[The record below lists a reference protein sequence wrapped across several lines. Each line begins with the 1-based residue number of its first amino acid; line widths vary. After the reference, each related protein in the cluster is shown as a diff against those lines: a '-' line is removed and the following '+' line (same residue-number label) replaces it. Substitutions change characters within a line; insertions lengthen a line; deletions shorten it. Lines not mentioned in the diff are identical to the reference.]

1 MYYNAICIFYFYRT
15 QRAHST
21 HYTGVEMNKL
31 NLKKLLTLLVC
42 LTLIVSVV
50 LLAACNKNDDNKGST
65 EDNTSASPSFTNG
78 NFRSYTTSD
87 KGYPY
92 APSSFTGSPTSDT
105 EGSTLPKLETV
116 KRGVI
121 NLADYQNLGA
131 WCTFSKFDA
140 NRLTDEEDAKNYNKD
155 DNVLMINNTEAR
167 YYMYRSSEFSAAA
180 NTKYL
185 LQVDVRTANLDGGE
199 KKGATIKI
207 AKSYSSGSSIPA
219 TEGYAS
225 FDAITVGEWTTY
237 SFIIDGKYNGSTSL
251 ELQLM
256 LGNNN
261 LRDEYKTSGY
271 AFFDNIRLTT
281 VKDDT
286 VLPAGENVKT
296 ITLSVPNGSFDYKT
310 TSDYPYLYNRVT
322 TTDTNSNYGLVNKVD
337 AKDGKITL
345 VGEYKI
351 DADALKDH
359 DKDHGNVFAIYNV
372 AEARMGFYTTNP
384 LYFKRGGYY
393 KVTVS
398 LNTDYIESGSAYL
411 ALGKSKDLS
420 DNTVIEIGKDAAN
433 PGWKEHVFYVYANE
447 NTADELYFHF
457 GLGKDSDNKAKGYI
471 LVDDL
476 KIEETDDTTQTGDYV
491 TDNRFK
497 PTDNKLTDAFV
508 NKSGTDINGV
518 PVTITG
524 DGEEFSVDDKT
535 PYVSSNFS
543 ERNRKFTS
551 AKATIAKFQ
560 TKATLQKDTYYR
572 FSVWVRTVDVP
583 STSGVVLTVYDGD
596 KDTNSAVKAIATFA
610 AVTTDKDL
618 ADSSSSL
625 NGYRELVCYF
635 HTASLQEQ
643 VVTFEISLGSGGAF
657 TSSTLFSG
665 TAYIA
670 NASLVETDYTK
681 YNGASASGTYEKKY
695 DWYETL
701 SSETFTNGQFQKYN
715 YSDTKFFKDGGVNEK
730 GEFQSTS
737 FGVPSGWTLKGEKD
751 KAVAGIVDVNRDA
764 LLSNLA
770 TKLGVPV
777 DTLKTAPFE
786 CKEEDVETFG
796 IYAGGDSYLFI
807 NSADVEGLAKESVRV
822 GYVSN
827 SFTLN
832 ANSYYKISVMVK
844 VMGDSKASVYLM
856 TDNNIAE
863 TNVDS
868 KFENIEASTASQ
880 TGGWKRY
887 TFYVKTGFSSISAT
901 LGLYLGGKDVDI
913 ALTDANMVLADGLN
927 GKYVKVDGAYE
938 VYNKN
943 THKDATETYNYS
955 GSAKGGTVLFDY
967 VIKEDISESVYNA
980 KTASATA
987 SAADEYEETKRVE
1000 MNLDSF
1006 GLAITPDENKP
1017 TSPKGWTKTSLTKDT
1032 DTEQLQSGVIYST
1045 DYKAH
1050 SGESCLI
1057 IPYLNTAGASYYAS
1071 DAKTLTKDGF
1081 YKISVWAKLS
1091 EGHTGK
1097 AYITLVATNYG
1108 ENSKYVDYASQTIE
1122 VDSTDWKEYVF
1133 FIKAPSSDT
1142 KIDKY
1147 GDNAKDLSLKIRLG
1161 FGESADNKASGYVL
1175 FDDVL
1180 IEKLD
1185 VKADDFDKL
1194 VDDFKAEPANAGL
1207 TVNTVKY
1214 SAIDKEEETTPD
1226 KEPDKENNKD
1236 SGKNF
1241 NWVIFTSV
1249 AFGAIVIIAVA
1260 AFFIK
1265 KYLPKHKEGKQQV
1278 DKKKTSKKKED
1289 DYKNLND

>member
-1 MYYNAICIFYFYRT
+1 
-15 QRAHST
+15 
-21 HYTGVEMNKL
+21 MNKL

-50 LLAACNKNDDNKGST
+50 LLAACNKKTDDNKT
-65 EDNTSASPSFTNG
+65 TDNTSASPSFTNG

-140 NRLTDEEDAKNYNKD
+140 KRLTGEEDAKNYNKD

-167 YYMYRSSEFSAAA
+167 YYMYRSSEFSVAA

-185 LQVDVRTANLDGGE
+185 LQVDVRTANLNGGE

-225 FDAITVGEWTTY
+225 FDAVTVGEWTTY

-286 VLPAGENVKT
+286 VLPTENVKT

-322 TTDTNSNYGLVNKVD
+322 TTDTNSNYGLVNEVD
-337 AKDGKITL
+337 AKDGKIKL
-345 VGEYKI
+345 VNEYTV
-351 DADALKDH
+351 DAAAVKG
-359 DKDHGNVFAIYNV
+359 HGSVFAIYNV
-372 AEARMGFYTTNP
+372 ADARMGFYTTNP

-398 LNTDYIESGSAYL
+398 LNTKYVENGKAYL

-420 DNTVIEIGKDAAN
+420 DNTVIEIAQKDSEN
-433 PGWKEHVFYVYANE
+433 NGWNEYTFYVYANE

-508 NKSGTDINGV
+508 NNSGADINGV

-524 DGEEFSVDDKT
+524 DGEEFSADDKT

-551 AKATIAKFQ
+551 AKATLAKFQ

-596 KDTNSAVKAIATFA
+596 KDINSAAKAIATFA

-635 HTASLQEQ
+635 HTASLQNQ
-643 VVTFEISLGSGGAF
+643 DVTFEISLGSGGAF

-751 KAVAGIVDVNRDA
+751 KAVAGIVDVNREN
-764 LLSNLA
+764 LLNNLA
-770 TKLGVPV
+770 TKLGITAEVLKAVPV
-777 DTLKTAPFE
+777 DANDKP
-786 CKEEDVETFG
+786 VETFG
-796 IYAGGDSYLFI
+796 IYAGGNSYLLI

-856 TDNNIAE
+856 TDNNISE

-901 LGLYLGGKDVDI
+901 LGLYLGGQDKDI

-927 GKYVKVDGAYE
+927 GKYVKKADNEYE

-943 THKDATETYNYS
+943 THKDATETYNYKD
-955 GSAKGGTVLFDY
+955 SAKGGTVLFDY

-1006 GLAITPDENKP
+1006 GLATTPDENKP

-1180 IEKLD
+1180 IEKPD
-1185 VKADDFDKL
+1185 VKADVFDKH
-1194 VDDFKAEPANAGL
+1194 VDDFKAANAGAK
-1207 TVNTVKY
+1207 VNTVKY

-1249 AFGAIVIIAVA
+1249 AFGAIVVIAVA
-1260 AFFIK
+1260 AFFLK

>member
-1 MYYNAICIFYFYRT
+1 
-15 QRAHST
+15 
-21 HYTGVEMNKL
+21 MNKL

-50 LLAACNKNDDNKGST
+50 LLAACNKKDDNKGST

-140 NRLTDEEDAKNYNKD
+140 KRLTDEEDAKNYNKD

-167 YYMYRSSEFSAAA
+167 YYMYRSSEFSVAA

-225 FDAITVGEWTTY
+225 HDAVTVGEWTTY

-286 VLPAGENVKT
+286 VLPTENVKT

-322 TTDTNSNYGLVNKVD
+322 TTDTNSNYGLVNEVD
-337 AKDGKITL
+337 AKDGEITL
-345 VGEYKI
+345 VNNYTVNAAAVKG
-351 DADALKDH
+351 
-359 DKDHGNVFAIYNV
+359 HGSVFAIYNV

-420 DNTVIEIGKDAAN
+420 DNTIIPVGKDAAN

-457 GLGKDSDNKAKGYI
+457 GLGKDSGDKAKGYI

-476 KIEETDDTTQTGDYV
+476 KIEETDDTTQPDAPNV

-497 PTDNKLTDAFV
+497 KDDNLIKTVFKNV
-508 NKSGTDINGV
+508 NGDDINANINGV
-518 PVTITG
+518 PVTIKDNG
-524 DGEEFSVDDKT
+524 APFSKDDKT
-535 PYVSSNFS
+535 PYSSDVFS
-543 ERNRKFTS
+543 ANNRKFTS
-551 AKATIAKFQ
+551 EKATLAKFQ
-560 TKATLQKDTYYR
+560 TTAKLQKDTYYR

-596 KDTNSAVKAIATFA
+596 KDKNSAVKAIATFA

-643 VVTFEISLGSGGAF
+643 DVTFEISLGSGGAF

-715 YSDTKFFKDGGVNEK
+715 YSDTKFFKEGGVNEK

-751 KAVAGIVDVNRDA
+751 KAVAGIVDVNRED
-764 LLSNLA
+764 LLNNLA
-770 TKLGVPV
+770 TKLGVSV
-777 DTLKTAPFE
+777 DTLKNAPFTPAD
-786 CKEEDVETFG
+786 KDIATYG
-796 IYAGGDSYLFI
+796 IYAGGSSYLLI
-807 NSADVEGLAKESVRV
+807 NSANVDGLAKEYVRV

-856 TDNNIAE
+856 TDNNISE

-868 KFENIEASTASQ
+868 KFENIEASTGVA

-901 LGLYLGGKDVDI
+901 LGLYLGGEDKDI
-913 ALTDANMVLADGLN
+913 ALTKDNMTELKNDLS
-927 GKYVKVDGAYE
+927 GKYVKEVAEDGTE
-938 VYNKN
+938 KFVVYNKN
-943 THKDATETYNYS
+943 THKDYKDTYNYS
-955 GSAKGGTVLFDY
+955 GSPAKGGTVLFDY
-967 VIKEDISESVYNA
+967 VIKEDISESVYDR

-987 SAADEYEETKRVE
+987 SAANEYEETKRVE

-1006 GLAITPDENKP
+1006 GLATTPDENKP

-1032 DTEQLQSGVIYST
+1032 DTEQLQSGVIYSTDT

-1122 VDSTDWKEYVF
+1122 VNSTDWKEYVF

-1185 VKADDFDKL
+1185 VKADDFDKH
-1194 VDDFKAEPANAGL
+1194 VNDFKAAHADL

-1249 AFGAIVIIAVA
+1249 AFGAIVVIAVA

>member
-1 MYYNAICIFYFYRT
+1 
-15 QRAHST
+15 
-21 HYTGVEMNKL
+21 MNKL

-50 LLAACNKNDDNKGST
+50 LLAACNKKADDNKT
-65 EDNTSASPSFTNG
+65 PDNTSASPSFTNG

-121 NLADYQNLGA
+121 NLADYANLGA
-131 WCTFSKFDA
+131 WCTFQKFDA
-140 NRLTDEEDAKNYNKD
+140 KRLTGEEDAKNYNKD

-185 LQVDVRTANLDGGE
+185 LQVDVRTANLNGGE

-286 VLPAGENVKT
+286 VLPTENVKT

-322 TTDTNSNYGLVNKVD
+322 TTDTNSNYGLVNEVD

-345 VGEYKI
+345 VNEYKVA
-351 DADALKDH
+351 ADAVKG
-359 DKDHGNVFAIYNV
+359 HGSVFAIYNV
-372 AEARMGFYTTNP
+372 ADARMGFYTTNP

-398 LNTDYIESGSAYL
+398 LNTKYVENGKAYL

-420 DNTVIEIGKDAAN
+420 DNTVIEIAQKDSEN
-433 PGWKEHVFYVYANE
+433 NGWNEYTFYVYANE

-497 PTDNKLTDAFV
+497 PADNKLTDAFA

-524 DGEEFSVDDKT
+524 DGEEFSADDKT

-551 AKATIAKFQ
+551 AKATLAKFQ

-596 KDTNSAVKAIATFA
+596 KDTNSAAKAIATFA

-635 HTASLQEQ
+635 HTASLQNQ
-643 VVTFEISLGSGGAF
+643 DVTFEISLGSGGAF

-751 KAVAGIVDVNRDA
+751 KAVAGIVDVNREN
-764 LLSNLA
+764 LLNNLA
-770 TKLGVPV
+770 TKLGITAEVLKAVPV
-777 DTLKTAPFE
+777 DANDKP
-786 CKEEDVETFG
+786 VETFG
-796 IYAGGDSYLFI
+796 IYAGGDSYLLI

-844 VMGDSKASVYLM
+844 VINGQASVYLM
-856 TDNNIAE
+856 TDNNISE

-868 KFENIEASTASQ
+868 KFENIGASTGVM

-901 LGLYLGGKDVDI
+901 LGLYLGGQDKDI

-927 GKYVKVDGAYE
+927 GKYVKKAANEYE

-943 THKDATETYNYS
+943 THKDATETYNYKD
-955 GSAKGGTVLFDY
+955 SAKGGTVLFDY

-1006 GLAITPDENKP
+1006 GLATTPDENKP

-1122 VDSTDWKEYVF
+1122 VNSTDWKEYVF

-1185 VKADDFDKL
+1185 VKADDFDKH
-1194 VDDFKAEPANAGL
+1194 VNDFKAAHADL

-1249 AFGAIVIIAVA
+1249 AFGAIVVIAVA

>member
-1 MYYNAICIFYFYRT
+1 
-15 QRAHST
+15 
-21 HYTGVEMNKL
+21 MNKL

-50 LLAACNKNDDNKGST
+50 LLAACNKKTDDNKT
-65 EDNTSASPSFTNG
+65 PDNTSASPSFTNG

-121 NLADYQNLGA
+121 NLADYANLGA

-140 NRLTDEEDAKNYNKD
+140 KRLTGEEDAKNYNKD

-167 YYMYRSSEFSAAA
+167 YYMYRSSEFSVAA

-185 LQVDVRTANLDGGE
+185 LQVDVRTANLNGGE

-225 FDAITVGEWTTY
+225 FDAVTVGEWTTY
-237 SFIIDGKYNGSTSL
+237 SFIIDGKYNGNTSL

-286 VLPAGENVKT
+286 VLPTENVKT

-322 TTDTNSNYGLVNKVD
+322 TTDTNSNYGLVNEVD

-345 VGEYKI
+345 VNEYAV
-351 DADALKDH
+351 DAAAVKG
-359 DKDHGNVFAIYNV
+359 HGSVFAIYNV
-372 AEARMGFYTTNP
+372 ADARMGFYTTNP

-398 LNTDYIESGSAYL
+398 LNTKYVDVESGKAYL

-420 DNTVIEIGKDAAN
+420 DNTVIEIAQKDSEN
-433 PGWKEHVFYVYANE
+433 NGWNEYTFYVYANE

-497 PTDNKLTDAFV
+497 SADNKLTDAFV

-518 PVTITG
+518 SVTITG
-524 DGEEFSVDDKT
+524 DGEEFSADDKT
-535 PYVSSNFS
+535 PYESTAFS
-543 ERNRKFTS
+543 TNNRKFTS
-551 AKATIAKFQ
+551 AKATLAKFQ

-596 KDTNSAVKAIATFA
+596 KDVNSAAKAIATFA

-643 VVTFEISLGSGGAF
+643 DVTFEISLGSGGAF

-751 KAVAGIVDVNRDA
+751 KAVAGIVDVNREN
-764 LLSNLA
+764 LLNNLA
-770 TKLGVPV
+770 TKLGITAEVLKAVPV
-777 DTLKTAPFE
+777 DANDKP
-786 CKEEDVETFG
+786 VETFG
-796 IYAGGDSYLFI
+796 IYAGGDSYLLI

-844 VMGDSKASVYLM
+844 VINGQASVYLM

-868 KFENIEASTASQ
+868 KFENIGASTGVM

-927 GKYVKVDGAYE
+927 GKYVKKAANEYE

-943 THKDATETYNYS
+943 THKDATETYNYKD
-955 GSAKGGTVLFDY
+955 SAKGGTVLFDY

-1006 GLAITPDENKP
+1006 GLATTPDENKP

-1185 VKADDFDKL
+1185 VKADEFDKH
-1194 VDDFKAEPANAGL
+1194 VNDFKAANTGL

-1249 AFGAIVIIAVA
+1249 AFGAIVVIAVA

>member
-1 MYYNAICIFYFYRT
+1 
-15 QRAHST
+15 
-21 HYTGVEMNKL
+21 MNKL

-50 LLAACNKNDDNKGST
+50 LLAACNKKTDDNKT
-65 EDNTSASPSFTNG
+65 PDNTSASPSFTNG

-140 NRLTDEEDAKNYNKD
+140 KRLTGEEDAKNYNKD

-167 YYMYRSSEFSAAA
+167 YYMYRSSEFSVAA

-185 LQVDVRTANLDGGE
+185 LQVDVRTANLNGGE

-225 FDAITVGEWTTY
+225 FDAVTVGDWTTY

-286 VLPAGENVKT
+286 VLPTENVKT

-322 TTDTNSNYGLVNKVD
+322 TTDTNSNYGLVNEVD

-345 VGEYKI
+345 VNEYAV
-351 DADALKDH
+351 DAAAVEG
-359 DKDHGNVFAIYNV
+359 HGSVFAIYNV
-372 AEARMGFYTTNP
+372 ADARMGFYTTNP

-398 LNTDYIESGSAYL
+398 LNTKYVENGKAYL

-420 DNTVIEIGKDAAN
+420 DNTVIEIAQKDSEN
-433 PGWKEHVFYVYANE
+433 NGWNEYTFYVYANE

-457 GLGKDSDNKAKGYI
+457 GLGKDSDDKNKAKGYI

-476 KIEETDDTTQTGDYV
+476 KIEETDDISQTGDNV
-491 TDNRFK
+491 TNSRFK
-497 PTDNKLTDAFV
+497 PEDNKLTDAFV

-524 DGEEFSVDDKT
+524 DGEEFSADDKT
-535 PYVSSNFS
+535 PYVSSIFS
-543 ERNRKFTS
+543 ARNRKFTS
-551 AKATIAKFQ
+551 AKATLAKFQ

-596 KDTNSAVKAIATFA
+596 KDTNSAAKAIATFA

-635 HTASLQEQ
+635 HTASLQNQ
-643 VVTFEISLGSGGAF
+643 DVTFEISLGSGGAF

-751 KAVAGIVDVNRDA
+751 KAVAGIVDVNREN
-764 LLSNLA
+764 LLNNLA
-770 TKLGVPV
+770 TKLGITAEVLKAVPV
-777 DTLKTAPFE
+777 DANDKP
-786 CKEEDVETFG
+786 VETFG
-796 IYAGGDSYLFI
+796 IYAGGDSYLLI

-901 LGLYLGGKDVDI
+901 LGLYLGGQDKDI

-927 GKYVKVDGAYE
+927 GKYVKKAANEYE

-943 THKDATETYNYS
+943 THKDATETYNYKD
-955 GSAKGGTVLFDY
+955 SAKGGTVLFDY

-1006 GLAITPDENKP
+1006 GLATTPDENKP

-1122 VDSTDWKEYVF
+1122 VNSTDWKEYVF

-1185 VKADDFDKL
+1185 VKADEFDKH
-1194 VDDFKAEPANAGL
+1194 VNDFKAANTGL

-1249 AFGAIVIIAVA
+1249 AFGAIVVIAVA

>member
-1 MYYNAICIFYFYRT
+1 
-15 QRAHST
+15 
-21 HYTGVEMNKL
+21 MNKL

-50 LLAACNKNDDNKGST
+50 LLAACNKKADDNKT
-65 EDNTSASPSFTNG
+65 PDNTSASPSFTNG

-140 NRLTDEEDAKNYNKD
+140 KRLTGEEDAKNYNKD

-167 YYMYRSSEFSAAA
+167 YYMYRSSEFSVAA

-185 LQVDVRTANLDGGE
+185 LQVDVRTANLNGGE

-225 FDAITVGEWTTY
+225 FDAVTVGEWTTY

-286 VLPAGENVKT
+286 VLPTENVKT

-322 TTDTNSNYGLVNKVD
+322 TTDTNSNYGLVNEVD

-345 VGEYKI
+345 VNEYAV
-351 DADALKDH
+351 DAAAVEG
-359 DKDHGNVFAIYNV
+359 HGSVFAIYNV
-372 AEARMGFYTTNP
+372 ADARMGFYTTNP

-398 LNTDYIESGSAYL
+398 LNTKYVENGKAYL

-420 DNTVIEIGKDAAN
+420 DNTVIEIAQKDSEN
-433 PGWKEHVFYVYANE
+433 NGWNEYTFYVYANE

-497 PTDNKLTDAFV
+497 PADNKLTDAFV

-524 DGEEFSVDDKT
+524 DGEEFSADDKT
-535 PYVSSNFS
+535 PYVSSIFS
-543 ERNRKFTS
+543 ARNRKFTS
-551 AKATIAKFQ
+551 E
-560 TKATLQKDTYYR
+560 KATLAKFRATATLEKDTYYR

-596 KDTNSAVKAIATFA
+596 KNTNSAVKAIATFA

-635 HTASLQEQ
+635 HTASLQNQ
-643 VVTFEISLGSGGAF
+643 DVTFEISLGSGGAF

-715 YSDTKFFKDGGVNEK
+715 YSDTKFFKDGGLNDK

-751 KAVAGIVDVNRDA
+751 KAVAGIVDVNREN
-764 LLSNLA
+764 LLNNLA
-770 TKLGVPV
+770 TKIGITAEVLKAVPV
-777 DTLKTAPFE
+777 DANDKP
-786 CKEEDVETFG
+786 VETFG
-796 IYAGGDSYLFI
+796 IYAGGDSYLLI

-868 KFENIEASTASQ
+868 KFENIGASTASQ

-901 LGLYLGGKDVDI
+901 LGLYLGGQDKDV

-927 GKYVKVDGAYE
+927 GKYVKKAANEYE

-943 THKDATETYNYS
+943 THKDATETYNYKD
-955 GSAKGGTVLFDY
+955 SAKGGTVLFDY

-1006 GLAITPDENKP
+1006 GLATTPDENKP

-1185 VKADDFDKL
+1185 VKAEDFDKH
-1194 VDDFKAEPANAGL
+1194 VSDFKAANTGL

-1226 KEPDKENNKD
+1226 KEPGKEDNKN

-1249 AFGAIVIIAVA
+1249 AFGAIVVIAVA

>member
-1 MYYNAICIFYFYRT
+1 
-15 QRAHST
+15 
-21 HYTGVEMNKL
+21 MNKL

-50 LLAACNKNDDNKGST
+50 LLAACNKKTDDNKT
-65 EDNTSASPSFTNG
+65 PDNTSASPSFTNG

-140 NRLTDEEDAKNYNKD
+140 KRLTDEEDAKNYNKD

-167 YYMYRSSEFSAAA
+167 YYMYRSSEFSVAA

-185 LQVDVRTANLDGGE
+185 LQVDVRTANLNGGE

-286 VLPAGENVKT
+286 VLPTENVKT

-322 TTDTNSNYGLVNKVD
+322 TTDTNSNYGLVNEVD

-345 VGEYKI
+345 VNEYAV
-351 DADALKDH
+351 DAAAVEG
-359 DKDHGNVFAIYNV
+359 HGSVFAIYNV
-372 AEARMGFYTTNP
+372 ADARMGFYTTNP

-398 LNTDYIESGSAYL
+398 LNTKYVENGKAYL

-420 DNTVIEIGKDAAN
+420 DNTVIEIAQKDSEN
-433 PGWKEHVFYVYANE
+433 NGWNEYTFYVYANE

-457 GLGKDSDNKAKGYI
+457 GLGKDSDDKNKAKGYI

-476 KIEETDDTTQTGDYV
+476 KIEETDDISQTGDNV
-491 TDNRFK
+491 TNSRFK
-497 PTDNKLTDAFV
+497 PEDNKLTDAFV

-524 DGEEFSVDDKT
+524 DGEEFSADDKT
-535 PYVSSNFS
+535 PYVSSIFS
-543 ERNRKFTS
+543 ARNRKFTS
-551 AKATIAKFQ
+551 AKATLAKFQ
-560 TKATLQKDTYYR
+560 TKATLQKDTFYR

-596 KDTNSAVKAIATFA
+596 KDVNSAVKAIATFA

-635 HTASLQEQ
+635 HTASLQNQ
-643 VVTFEISLGSGGAF
+643 DVTFEISLGSGGAF

-751 KAVAGIVDVNRDA
+751 KAVAGIVDVNREN
-764 LLSNLA
+764 LLNNLA
-770 TKLGVPV
+770 TKLGITAEVLKAVPV
-777 DTLKTAPFE
+777 KCDAD
-786 CKEEDVETFG
+786 DVETFG
-796 IYAGGDSYLFI
+796 IYAGGDSYLLI

-868 KFENIEASTASQ
+868 KFENIGASTASQ

-901 LGLYLGGKDVDI
+901 LGLYLGGEDKDV

-927 GKYVKVDGAYE
+927 GKYVKKAANEYE

-943 THKDATETYNYS
+943 THKDATETYNYKD
-955 GSAKGGTVLFDY
+955 SAKGGTVLFDY

-987 SAADEYEETKRVE
+987 SAANEYEETKRVE

-1006 GLAITPDENKP
+1006 GLATTPDENKP

-1045 DYKAH
+1045 EDKYKAH

-1122 VDSTDWKEYVF
+1122 VNSTDWKEYVF

-1185 VKADDFDKL
+1185 VKADEFDKH
-1194 VDDFKAEPANAGL
+1194 VNDFKAANADL

-1226 KEPDKENNKD
+1226 KEPDKEDSKD

-1249 AFGAIVIIAVA
+1249 AFGAIVVIAVA
-1260 AFFIK
+1260 AFFLK

>member
-1 MYYNAICIFYFYRT
+1 
-15 QRAHST
+15 
-21 HYTGVEMNKL
+21 MNKL

-50 LLAACNKNDDNKGST
+50 LLAACNKKTDDNKT
-65 EDNTSASPSFTNG
+65 TDNTSASPSFTNG

-140 NRLTDEEDAKNYNKD
+140 KRLTGEEDAKNYNKD

-167 YYMYRSSEFSAAA
+167 YYMYRSSEFSVAA

-185 LQVDVRTANLDGGE
+185 LQVDVRTANLNGGE

-225 FDAITVGEWTTY
+225 FDAVTVGEWTTY

-286 VLPAGENVKT
+286 VLPTENVKT

-322 TTDTNSNYGLVNKVD
+322 TTDTNSNYGLVNEVD

-345 VGEYKI
+345 VNEYAV
-351 DADALKDH
+351 DAAAVKG
-359 DKDHGNVFAIYNV
+359 HGSVFAIYNV
-372 AEARMGFYTTNP
+372 ADARMGFYTTNP

-398 LNTDYIESGSAYL
+398 LNTKYVENGKAYL

-420 DNTVIEIGKDAAN
+420 DNTVIEIAQKDSEN
-433 PGWKEHVFYVYANE
+433 NGWNEYTFYVYANE

-457 GLGKDSDNKAKGYI
+457 GLGKDSDDKNKAKGYI

-491 TDNRFK
+491 TNNRFK
-497 PTDNKLTDAFV
+497 AADNKLTDAFA

-524 DGEEFSVDDKT
+524 DGEEFSADDKT
-535 PYVSSNFS
+535 PYVSPIFS
-543 ERNRKFTS
+543 AKNRKFTS
-551 AKATIAKFQ
+551 AKATLAKFQ
-560 TKATLQKDTYYR
+560 TTAKLQKDTYYR

-596 KDTNSAVKAIATFA
+596 KDKNSAVKAIATFA

-635 HTASLQEQ
+635 HTASLQNQ
-643 VVTFEISLGSGGAF
+643 DVTFEISLGSGGAF

-715 YSDTKFFKDGGVNEK
+715 YSDTKFFKNGGVNEK

-751 KAVAGIVDVNRDA
+751 KAVAGIVDVNREN
-764 LLSNLA
+764 LLNNLA
-770 TKLGVPV
+770 TKLGITAEVLKAVPV
-777 DTLKTAPFE
+777 DANDKP
-786 CKEEDVETFG
+786 VETFG
-796 IYAGGDSYLFI
+796 IYAGGDSYLLI

-844 VMGDSKASVYLM
+844 VINGQASVYLM

-868 KFENIEASTASQ
+868 KFENIGASTGVM

-927 GKYVKVDGAYE
+927 GKYVKKAANEYE

-943 THKDATETYNYS
+943 THKDATETYNYKD
-955 GSAKGGTVLFDY
+955 SAKGGTVLFDY

-1006 GLAITPDENKP
+1006 GLATTPDENKP

-1122 VDSTDWKEYVF
+1122 VNSTDWKEYVF

-1161 FGESADNKASGYVL
+1161 FGESTDNKASGYVL

-1185 VKADDFDKL
+1185 VKADEFDKH
-1194 VDDFKAEPANAGL
+1194 VNDFKAANAGL

-1249 AFGAIVIIAVA
+1249 AFGAIVVIAVA

>member
-1 MYYNAICIFYFYRT
+1 
-15 QRAHST
+15 
-21 HYTGVEMNKL
+21 MNKL

-50 LLAACNKNDDNKGST
+50 LLAACNKKTDDNKKT
-65 EDNTSASPSFTNG
+65 DNTSASPSFTNG

-140 NRLTDEEDAKNYNKD
+140 KRLTGEEDAKNYNKD

-167 YYMYRSSEFSAAA
+167 YYMYRSSEFSVAA

-185 LQVDVRTANLDGGE
+185 LQVDVRTANLNGGE

-225 FDAITVGEWTTY
+225 FDAVTVGEWTTY

-286 VLPAGENVKT
+286 VLPTENVKT

-322 TTDTNSNYGLVNKVD
+322 TTDTNSNYGLVNEVD

-345 VGEYKI
+345 VNEYAV
-351 DADALKDH
+351 DAAAV
-359 DKDHGNVFAIYNV
+359 KDHGSVFAIYNV
-372 AEARMGFYTTNP
+372 ADARMGFYTTNP

-398 LNTDYIESGSAYL
+398 LNTKYVENGKAYL

-420 DNTVIEIGKDAAN
+420 DNTVIEIEQKDSEN
-433 PGWKEHVFYVYANE
+433 NGWNEYTFYVYANE

-457 GLGKDSDNKAKGYI
+457 GLGKDSDKNKAKGYI

-476 KIEETDDTTQTGDYV
+476 KIEETDDTTQTGNNV

-497 PTDNKLTDAFV
+497 PADNKLTDAFV

-524 DGEEFSVDDKT
+524 DGEEFSADDKT
-535 PYVSSNFS
+535 PYVSSIFS
-543 ERNRKFTS
+543 AKNRKFTS
-551 AKATIAKFQ
+551 AKATLAKFQ

-596 KDTNSAVKAIATFA
+596 KDTNSAAKAIATFA

-635 HTASLQEQ
+635 HTASLQNQ
-643 VVTFEISLGSGGAF
+643 DVTFEISLGSGGAF

-715 YSDTKFFKDGGVNEK
+715 YSDTKFFKDGGVNDK

-751 KAVAGIVDVNRDA
+751 KAVAGIVDVNREN
-764 LLSNLA
+764 LLNNLA
-770 TKLGVPV
+770 TKIGITAEVLKAVPV
-777 DTLKTAPFE
+777 DANDKP
-786 CKEEDVETFG
+786 VETFG
-796 IYAGGDSYLFI
+796 IYAGGNSYLLI

-844 VMGDSKASVYLM
+844 VINGQASVYLM
-856 TDNNIAE
+856 TDNNISE

-927 GKYVKVDGAYE
+927 GKYVKKAANEYE

-943 THKDATETYNYS
+943 THKDATETYNYKD
-955 GSAKGGTVLFDY
+955 SAKGGTVLFDY

-1006 GLAITPDENKP
+1006 GLATTPDENKP

-1122 VDSTDWKEYVF
+1122 VNSTDWKEYVF

-1185 VKADDFDKL
+1185 VKADEFDKH
-1194 VDDFKAEPANAGL
+1194 VNDFKAAHADL

-1249 AFGAIVIIAVA
+1249 AFGAIVVIAVA

>member
-1 MYYNAICIFYFYRT
+1 
-15 QRAHST
+15 
-21 HYTGVEMNKL
+21 MNKL

-65 EDNTSASPSFTNG
+65 EDSTSASPSFTNG

-140 NRLTDEEDAKNYNKD
+140 KRLTDEEDAKNYNKD

-286 VLPAGENVKT
+286 VLPTENVKT

-310 TSDYPYLYNRVT
+310 TSDYPYLYNRIT
-322 TTDTNSNYGLVNKVD
+322 TTDTNSNYGLVNEFG
-337 AKDGKITL
+337 AKDENGKITL

-351 DADALKDH
+351 DADAL
-359 DKDHGNVFAIYNV
+359 KDHGNVFAIYNV

-393 KVTVS
+393 KVTIS
-398 LNTDYIESGSAYL
+398 LNTDNVESGKAYL

-433 PGWKEHVFYVYANE
+433 PGWNKYTFYVYANE

-471 LVDDL
+471 LIDDL

-497 PTDNKLTDAFV
+497 PEDNKLINAFV

-524 DGEEFSVDDKT
+524 DGEEFSTDDKT
-535 PYVSSNFS
+535 PYVSSIFS
-543 ERNRKFTS
+543 AKNRKFTS
-551 AKATIAKFQ
+551 AKATLAKFQ
-560 TKATLQKDTYYR
+560 TKATLEKDTYYR

-596 KDTNSAVKAIATFA
+596 IIDKNSAAKAIATFA

-635 HTASLQEQ
+635 HTASLQNQ
-643 VVTFEISLGSGGAF
+643 DVTFEISLGSGGAF

-856 TDNNIAE
+856 TDNNISE

-1006 GLAITPDENKP
+1006 GLATTPDENKP

-1122 VDSTDWKEYVF
+1122 VNSTEWKEYVF

-1147 GDNAKDLSLKIRLG
+1147 GENAKDLSLKIRLG

-1249 AFGAIVIIAVA
+1249 AFGAIVVIAVA

>member
-1 MYYNAICIFYFYRT
+1 
-15 QRAHST
+15 
-21 HYTGVEMNKL
+21 MNKL

-50 LLAACNKNDDNKGST
+50 LLAACNKKTDDNKT
-65 EDNTSASPSFTNG
+65 PDNTSASPSFTNG

-140 NRLTDEEDAKNYNKD
+140 KRLTGEEDAKNYNKD

-167 YYMYRSSEFSAAA
+167 YYMYRSSEFSIAA

-185 LQVDVRTANLDGGE
+185 LQVDVRTANLNGGE

-286 VLPAGENVKT
+286 VLPTENVKT

-322 TTDTNSNYGLVNKVD
+322 TTDTNSNYGLVNEVD

-345 VGEYKI
+345 VNEYAV
-351 DADALKDH
+351 DAAAVKG
-359 DKDHGNVFAIYNV
+359 HGSVFAIYNV
-372 AEARMGFYTTNP
+372 ADARMGFYTTNP

-398 LNTDYIESGSAYL
+398 LNTKYVENGKAYL

-420 DNTVIEIGKDAAN
+420 DNTVIEIAQKDSEN
-433 PGWKEHVFYVYANE
+433 NGWNEYTFYIYANE

-497 PTDNKLTDAFV
+497 PADNKLTDAFA

-524 DGEEFSVDDKT
+524 DGEEFSADDKT
-535 PYVSSNFS
+535 PYVSSIFS
-543 ERNRKFTS
+543 ARNRKFTS
-551 AKATIAKFQ
+551 AKATLAKFQ

-596 KDTNSAVKAIATFA
+596 KDVNSAAKAIATFA

-635 HTASLQEQ
+635 HTASLQNQ
-643 VVTFEISLGSGGAF
+643 DVTFEISLGSGGAF

-715 YSDTKFFKDGGVNEK
+715 YSDTKFFKEGGLNDK

-751 KAVAGIVDVNRDA
+751 KAVAGIVDVNREN
-764 LLSNLA
+764 LLNNLA
-770 TKLGVPV
+770 TKIGITAEVLKAVPAKC
-777 DTLKTAPFE
+777 DAD
-786 CKEEDVETFG
+786 DVETFG
-796 IYAGGDSYLFI
+796 IYAGGDSYLLI

-856 TDNNIAE
+856 TDNNISE

-868 KFENIEASTASQ
+868 KFENIGASTGVM

-901 LGLYLGGKDVDI
+901 LGLYLGGQDKDV
-913 ALTDANMVLADGLN
+913 
-927 GKYVKVDGAYE
+927 

-943 THKDATETYNYS
+943 THKDVKDTYNYN

-987 SAADEYEETKRVE
+987 SAANEYEETKRVE

-1006 GLAITPDENKP
+1006 GLATTPDQDKP

-1122 VDSTDWKEYVF
+1122 VNSTDWKEYVF

-1185 VKADDFDKL
+1185 VKADEFDKH
-1194 VDDFKAEPANAGL
+1194 VNDFKAAHADL

-1226 KEPDKENNKD
+1226 KEPDKENSKD

-1249 AFGAIVIIAVA
+1249 AFGAIVVIAVA

-1278 DKKKTSKKKED
+1278 DKKKASKKKED

>member
-1 MYYNAICIFYFYRT
+1 
-15 QRAHST
+15 
-21 HYTGVEMNKL
+21 MNKL

-50 LLAACNKNDDNKGST
+50 LLAACNKKTDDNKT
-65 EDNTSASPSFTNG
+65 TDNTSASPSFTNG

-140 NRLTDEEDAKNYNKD
+140 NRLTGEEDAKNYNKD

-271 AFFDNIRLTT
+271 AFFDNIRLNTI
-281 VKDDT
+281 KDDT
-286 VLPAGENVKT
+286 VLPTENVKT

-322 TTDTNSNYGLVNKVD
+322 TTDTNSNYGLVNEVD

-345 VGEYKI
+345 VNEYAV
-351 DADALKDH
+351 DAAAVEG
-359 DKDHGNVFAIYNV
+359 HGCVFAIYNV
-372 AEARMGFYTTNP
+372 ADARMGFYTTNP

-420 DNTVIEIGKDAAN
+420 DNTIIPVGKDTEN

-471 LVDDL
+471 LIDDL

-560 TKATLQKDTYYR
+560 AKATLQKDTYYR

-635 HTASLQEQ
+635 HTASLQNQ
-643 VVTFEISLGSGGAF
+643 DVTFEISLGSGGAF

-796 IYAGGDSYLFI
+796 IYAGGNSYLLI

-856 TDNNIAE
+856 TDNNISE

-1006 GLAITPDENKP
+1006 GLATTPDENKP

-1122 VDSTDWKEYVF
+1122 VNSTSWKEYVF

-1147 GDNAKDLSLKIRLG
+1147 GENAKDLSLKIRLG

-1226 KEPDKENNKD
+1226 KEPDKEDSKD

-1249 AFGAIVIIAVA
+1249 AFGAIVVIAVA

>member
-1 MYYNAICIFYFYRT
+1 
-15 QRAHST
+15 
-21 HYTGVEMNKL
+21 MNKL

-50 LLAACNKNDDNKGST
+50 LLAACNKKPDDNKT
-65 EDNTSASPSFTNG
+65 TDNTSASPSFTNG

-140 NRLTDEEDAKNYNKD
+140 KRLTGEEDAKNYNKD

-167 YYMYRSSEFSAAA
+167 YYMYRSSEFSVAA

-185 LQVDVRTANLDGGE
+185 LQVDVRTANLNGGE

-286 VLPAGENVKT
+286 VLPTENVKT

-322 TTDTNSNYGLVNKVD
+322 TTDTNSNYGLVNEVD

-345 VGEYKI
+345 VNEYAV
-351 DADALKDH
+351 DAAAVKG
-359 DKDHGNVFAIYNV
+359 HGSVFAIYNV
-372 AEARMGFYTTNP
+372 ADARMGFYTTNP

-398 LNTDYIESGSAYL
+398 LNTKYVESGKAYL

-420 DNTVIEIGKDAAN
+420 DNTVIEIAQKDSEN
-433 PGWKEHVFYVYANE
+433 NGWNEYTFYVYANE

-457 GLGKDSDNKAKGYI
+457 GLGKDSDDKNKAKGYI

-476 KIEETDDTTQTGDYV
+476 KIEETDDTTQTGNNV

-497 PTDNKLTDAFV
+497 PADNKLTDAFV

-524 DGEEFSVDDKT
+524 DGEEFSADDKT
-535 PYVSSNFS
+535 PYVSSIFS
-543 ERNRKFTS
+543 ARNRKFTS
-551 AKATIAKFQ
+551 AKATLAKFR
-560 TKATLQKDTYYR
+560 TTATLQKDTYYR

-596 KDTNSAVKAIATFA
+596 KDTNSAAKAIATFA

-635 HTASLQEQ
+635 HTASLQNQ
-643 VVTFEISLGSGGAF
+643 DVTFEISLGSGGAF

-751 KAVAGIVDVNRDA
+751 KAVAGIVDVNREN
-764 LLSNLA
+764 LLNNLA
-770 TKLGVPV
+770 TKLGITAEVLKAVPV
-777 DTLKTAPFE
+777 DVNNKP
-786 CKEEDVETFG
+786 VETFG
-796 IYAGGDSYLFI
+796 IYAGGDSYLLI

-844 VMGDSKASVYLM
+844 VINGQASVYLM
-856 TDNNIAE
+856 TDNNISE

-868 KFENIEASTASQ
+868 KFENIEASTGVM

-901 LGLYLGGKDVDI
+901 LGLYLGGQDKDV

-927 GKYVKVDGAYE
+927 GKYVKKAANEYE

-943 THKDATETYNYS
+943 THKDATETYNYKD
-955 GSAKGGTVLFDY
+955 SAKGGTVLFDY

-1006 GLAITPDENKP
+1006 GLATTPDQDKP

-1122 VDSTDWKEYVF
+1122 VNSTDWKEYVF

-1147 GDNAKDLSLKIRLG
+1147 GENAKDLSLKIRLG

-1185 VKADDFDKL
+1185 VKADEFDKH
-1194 VDDFKAEPANAGL
+1194 VNDFKAAHADL

-1226 KEPDKENNKD
+1226 KEPDKENSKD

-1249 AFGAIVIIAVA
+1249 AFGAIVVIAVA

>member
-1 MYYNAICIFYFYRT
+1 
-15 QRAHST
+15 
-21 HYTGVEMNKL
+21 MNKL

-50 LLAACNKNDDNKGST
+50 LLAACNKKTDDNKT
-65 EDNTSASPSFTNG
+65 PDNTSASPSFTNG

-140 NRLTDEEDAKNYNKD
+140 KRLTGEEDAKNYNKD

-185 LQVDVRTANLDGGE
+185 LQVDVRTANLNGGE

-225 FDAITVGEWTTY
+225 FDAVTVGEWTTY

-286 VLPAGENVKT
+286 VLPTENVKT

-310 TSDYPYLYNRVT
+310 TSDYPYLYNRVP
-322 TTDTNSNYGLVNKVD
+322 TTDTNSNYGLVNEVD

-345 VGEYKI
+345 VNEYAV
-351 DADALKDH
+351 DAAAVKG
-359 DKDHGNVFAIYNV
+359 HGSVFAIYNV
-372 AEARMGFYTTNP
+372 ADARMGFYTTNP

-398 LNTDYIESGSAYL
+398 LNTKYVENGKAYL

-420 DNTVIEIGKDAAN
+420 DNTVIEIAQKDSEN
-433 PGWKEHVFYVYANE
+433 NGWNEYTFYVYANE

-497 PTDNKLTDAFV
+497 PADNKLTDAFV

-524 DGEEFSVDDKT
+524 DGEEFSADDKT
-535 PYVSSNFS
+535 PYVSSIFS
-543 ERNRKFTS
+543 ARNRKFTS
-551 AKATIAKFQ
+551 AKATLTKFQ

-596 KDTNSAVKAIATFA
+596 KDVNSAAKAIATFA

-635 HTASLQEQ
+635 HIASLQNQ
-643 VVTFEISLGSGGAF
+643 DVTFEISLGSGGAF

-751 KAVAGIVDVNRDA
+751 KAVAGIVDVNREN
-764 LLSNLA
+764 LLNNLA
-770 TKLGVPV
+770 TKLGITAEVLKAVPV
-777 DTLKTAPFE
+777 DANDKP
-786 CKEEDVETFG
+786 VETFG
-796 IYAGGDSYLFI
+796 IYAGGNSYLLI

-868 KFENIEASTASQ
+868 KFENIEASTGVA

-901 LGLYLGGKDVDI
+901 LGLYLGGQDKDI
-913 ALTDANMVLADGLN
+913 ALTDANMGLADGLN
-927 GKYVKVDGAYE
+927 GKYVKKAANEYE

-943 THKDATETYNYS
+943 THKDATETYNYKD
-955 GSAKGGTVLFDY
+955 SAKGGTVLFDY

-1006 GLAITPDENKP
+1006 GLATTPDENKP

-1122 VDSTDWKEYVF
+1122 VNSTDWKEYVF

-1185 VKADDFDKL
+1185 VKADEFDKH
-1194 VDDFKAEPANAGL
+1194 VSDFKAANTGL

-1226 KEPDKENNKD
+1226 KEPGKEDSKD

-1249 AFGAIVIIAVA
+1249 AFGAIVVIAVA

>member
-1 MYYNAICIFYFYRT
+1 
-15 QRAHST
+15 
-21 HYTGVEMNKL
+21 MNKL

-50 LLAACNKNDDNKGST
+50 LLAACNKKDDNKGST

-140 NRLTDEEDAKNYNKD
+140 NRLTVEEDAKNYNKD

-286 VLPAGENVKT
+286 VLPTENVKT

-322 TTDTNSNYGLVNKVD
+322 TTDTNSNYGLVNEVD

-345 VGEYKI
+345 VNDYAV
-351 DADALKDH
+351 DAAAVEG
-359 DKDHGNVFAIYNV
+359 HGSVFAIYNV
-372 AEARMGFYTTNP
+372 ADARMGFYTTNP

-420 DNTVIEIGKDAAN
+420 DNTIIPVGKDTEN

-457 GLGKDSDNKAKGYI
+457 GLGKDSGDKAKGYV

-476 KIEETDDTTQTGDYV
+476 KIEETNDTTQTGDYV

-497 PTDNKLTDAFV
+497 PTDNKLTDAFA

-524 DGEEFSVDDKT
+524 DGEEFSADDKT
-535 PYVSSNFS
+535 PYVSTNFS

-551 AKATIAKFQ
+551 AKATLAKFQ

-583 STSGVVLTVYDGD
+583 STSGVVLTIYDGD
-596 KDTNSAVKAIATFA
+596 IIDKNSAAKAIATFA

-635 HTASLQEQ
+635 HTASLQNQ
-643 VVTFEISLGSGGAF
+643 DVTFEISLGSGGAF

-715 YSDTKFFKDGGVNEK
+715 YSDTKFFKDGGKDSNNTDAV
-730 GEFQSTS
+730 FQSTS

-751 KAVAGIVDVNRDA
+751 KAVAGIVDVNREN
-764 LLSNLA
+764 LLNNLA
-770 TKLGVPV
+770 TKLGVSV
-777 DTLKTAPFE
+777 DTLKNAPFTPAD
-786 CKEEDVETFG
+786 KDITTYGTFAGGSSYLLINSEDVP
-796 IYAGGDSYLFI
+796 
-807 NSADVEGLAKESVRV
+807 GLAQTYVRV

-856 TDNNIAE
+856 TDNNISE

-868 KFENIEASTASQ
+868 KFENIEASTGVA

-887 TFYVKTGFSSISAT
+887 TFYVKTGFSSINAT
-901 LGLYLGGKDVDI
+901 LGLYLGGLGGNANNVE
-913 ALTDANMVLADGLN
+913 LTDSNTVSATE
-927 GKYVKVDGAYE
+927 GKYVKDDNGKFIL
-938 VYNKN
+938 YNSSN
-943 THKDATETYNYS
+943 SSHKDKERFDYS
-955 GSAKGGTVLFDY
+955 GSPAKGGTVLFDY
-967 VIKEDISESVYNA
+967 IIKEDVKEQVYNE
-980 KTASATA
+980 KDEMEQSASASA
-987 SAADEYEETKRVE
+987 SADDVEEFKCVK

-1006 GLAITPDENKP
+1006 GLATTPDENKP

-1122 VDSTDWKEYVF
+1122 VNSTEWKEYVF

-1147 GDNAKDLSLKIRLG
+1147 GENAKDLSLKIRLG

-1249 AFGAIVIIAVA
+1249 AFGAIVVIAVA

>member
-1 MYYNAICIFYFYRT
+1 
-15 QRAHST
+15 
-21 HYTGVEMNKL
+21 MNKL

-50 LLAACNKNDDNKGST
+50 LLAACNKKTDDNKT
-65 EDNTSASPSFTNG
+65 PDNTSASPSFTNG

-140 NRLTDEEDAKNYNKD
+140 KRLTGEEDAKNYNKD

-167 YYMYRSSEFSAAA
+167 YYMYRSSEFSVAA

-185 LQVDVRTANLDGGE
+185 LQVDVRTANLNGGE

-225 FDAITVGEWTTY
+225 FDAVTVGEWTTY

-286 VLPAGENVKT
+286 VLPTENVKT

-322 TTDTNSNYGLVNKVD
+322 TTDTNSNYGLVNEVD

-345 VGEYKI
+345 VNEYAV
-351 DADALKDH
+351 DAAAVKG
-359 DKDHGNVFAIYNV
+359 HGSVFAIYNV
-372 AEARMGFYTTNP
+372 ADARMGFYTTNP

-398 LNTDYIESGSAYL
+398 LNTKYVENGKAYL

-420 DNTVIEIGKDAAN
+420 DNTVIEIAQKDSEN
-433 PGWKEHVFYVYANE
+433 NGWNEYTFYVYANE

-457 GLGKDSDNKAKGYI
+457 GLGKDSDDKNKAKGYI

-476 KIEETDDTTQTGDYV
+476 KIEETDDTTQTGNNV

-497 PTDNKLTDAFV
+497 PADNKLTDAFV

-524 DGEEFSVDDKT
+524 DGEEFSAADKT
-535 PYVSSNFS
+535 PYVSSIFS
-543 ERNRKFTS
+543 ARNRKFTS

-596 KDTNSAVKAIATFA
+596 KDVNSAAKAITTFA

-635 HTASLQEQ
+635 HTASLQNQ
-643 VVTFEISLGSGGAF
+643 DVTFEIFLGSGGAF

-715 YSDTKFFKDGGVNEK
+715 YSDTKFFKEGGLNDK

-751 KAVAGIVDVNRDA
+751 KAVAGIVDVNREN
-764 LLSNLA
+764 LLNNLA
-770 TKLGVPV
+770 TKLGITAEVLKAVPV
-777 DTLKTAPFE
+777 DANDKP
-786 CKEEDVETFG
+786 VETFG
-796 IYAGGDSYLFI
+796 IYAGGDSYLLI

-844 VMGDSKASVYLM
+844 VINGQASVYLM

-868 KFENIEASTASQ
+868 KFENIGASTASQ

-901 LGLYLGGKDVDI
+901 LGLYLGGQDKDV

-927 GKYVKVDGAYE
+927 GKYVKKAANEYE

-943 THKDATETYNYS
+943 THKDATETYNYKD
-955 GSAKGGTVLFDY
+955 SAKGGTVLFDY

-987 SAADEYEETKRVE
+987 SAANEYEETKRVE

-1006 GLAITPDENKP
+1006 GLATTPDEGKP

-1122 VDSTDWKEYVF
+1122 VNSTEWKEYVF

-1185 VKADDFDKL
+1185 VKADEFDKH
-1194 VDDFKAEPANAGL
+1194 VNDFKAAHADL

-1249 AFGAIVIIAVA
+1249 AFGAIVVIAVA

>member
-1 MYYNAICIFYFYRT
+1 
-15 QRAHST
+15 
-21 HYTGVEMNKL
+21 MNKL

-50 LLAACNKNDDNKGST
+50 LLAACNKKTDDNKT
-65 EDNTSASPSFTNG
+65 PDNTSASPSFTNG

-140 NRLTDEEDAKNYNKD
+140 KRLTGEEDAKNYNKD

-167 YYMYRSSEFSAAA
+167 YYMYRSSEFSVAA

-185 LQVDVRTANLDGGE
+185 LQVDVRTANLNGGE

-286 VLPAGENVKT
+286 VLPTENVKT

-322 TTDTNSNYGLVNKVD
+322 TTDTNSNYGLVNEVD

-345 VGEYKI
+345 VNEYKVA
-351 DADALKDH
+351 ADAVKG
-359 DKDHGNVFAIYNV
+359 HGSVFAIYNV
-372 AEARMGFYTTNP
+372 ADARMGFYTTNP

-393 KVTVS
+393 KITVS
-398 LNTDYIESGSAYL
+398 LNTKYVENGKAYL

-420 DNTVIEIGKDAAN
+420 DNTVIEIAQKDSEN
-433 PGWKEHVFYVYANE
+433 NGWNEYTFYVYANE

-476 KIEETDDTTQTGDYV
+476 KIEETDDTTQPDAPNV

-497 PTDNKLTDAFV
+497 PEDNKLTDAFI

-524 DGEEFSVDDKT
+524 DGEEFSADDKT
-535 PYVSSNFS
+535 PYVSPIFS
-543 ERNRKFTS
+543 ARNRKFTS
-551 AKATIAKFQ
+551 AKATLAKFQ

-596 KDTNSAVKAIATFA
+596 KDTNSAAKAIATFA

-635 HTASLQEQ
+635 HTASLQNQ
-643 VVTFEISLGSGGAF
+643 DVTFEISLGSGGAF

-751 KAVAGIVDVNRDA
+751 KAVAGIVDVNREN
-764 LLSNLA
+764 LLNNLA
-770 TKLGVPV
+770 TKLGITAEVLKAVPV
-777 DTLKTAPFE
+777 DANDKP
-786 CKEEDVETFG
+786 VETFG
-796 IYAGGDSYLFI
+796 IYAGGDSYLLI

-844 VMGDSKASVYLM
+844 VINGQASVYLM

-927 GKYVKVDGAYE
+927 GKYVKKAANEYE

-943 THKDATETYNYS
+943 THKDATETYNYKD
-955 GSAKGGTVLFDY
+955 SAKGGTVLFDY

-1006 GLAITPDENKP
+1006 GLATTPDENKP

-1045 DYKAH
+1045 EYKAH

-1122 VDSTDWKEYVF
+1122 VNSTDWKEYVF

-1185 VKADDFDKL
+1185 VKADEFDKH
-1194 VDDFKAEPANAGL
+1194 VNDFKAAPEHAGL

-1226 KEPDKENNKD
+1226 KEPGKENNKD

-1249 AFGAIVIIAVA
+1249 AFGAIVVIAVA

-1278 DKKKTSKKKED
+1278 DKKKTSKKKEN

>member
-1 MYYNAICIFYFYRT
+1 
-15 QRAHST
+15 
-21 HYTGVEMNKL
+21 MNKL

-50 LLAACNKNDDNKGST
+50 LLAACNKKTDDNKT
-65 EDNTSASPSFTNG
+65 PDNTSASPSFTNG

-121 NLADYQNLGA
+121 NLADYANLGA

-140 NRLTDEEDAKNYNKD
+140 KRLTDEEDAKNYNKD

-225 FDAITVGEWTTY
+225 FDAVTVGEWTTY

-286 VLPAGENVKT
+286 VLPTENVKT

-322 TTDTNSNYGLVNKVD
+322 TTDTNSNYGLVNEVD

-345 VGEYKI
+345 VNEYAV
-351 DADALKDH
+351 DAAAV
-359 DKDHGNVFAIYNV
+359 KDHGSVFAIYNV
-372 AEARMGFYTTNP
+372 ADARMGFYTTNP

-398 LNTDYIESGSAYL
+398 LNTKYVENGKAYL

-420 DNTVIEIGKDAAN
+420 DNTVIEIAQKDSEN
-433 PGWKEHVFYVYANE
+433 NGWNEYTFYVYANE

-476 KIEETDDTTQTGDYV
+476 KIEEIEKIVDTTGDHV
-491 TDNRFK
+491 INNRFK

-518 PVTITG
+518 SVTITG
-524 DGEEFSVDDKT
+524 DGEEFSADDKT
-535 PYVSSNFS
+535 PYVSPIFS
-543 ERNRKFTS
+543 ARNRKFTS
-551 AKATIAKFQ
+551 AKATLAKFQ

-596 KDTNSAVKAIATFA
+596 KDANSAAKAIATFA

-635 HTASLQEQ
+635 HTASLQNQ
-643 VVTFEISLGSGGAF
+643 DVTFEISLGSGGAF

-751 KAVAGIVDVNRDA
+751 KAVAGIVDVNREN
-764 LLSNLA
+764 LLNNLA
-770 TKLGVPV
+770 TKLGITAEVLKAVPV
-777 DTLKTAPFE
+777 DANDKP
-786 CKEEDVETFG
+786 VETFG
-796 IYAGGDSYLFI
+796 IYAGGDSYLLI

-844 VMGDSKASVYLM
+844 VINGQASVYLM
-856 TDNNIAE
+856 TDNNISE

-868 KFENIEASTASQ
+868 KFENIGASTASQ

-901 LGLYLGGKDVDI
+901 LGLYLGGQDKDV

-927 GKYVKVDGAYE
+927 GKYVKKAANEYE

-943 THKDATETYNYS
+943 THKDATETYNYKD
-955 GSAKGGTVLFDY
+955 SAKGGTVLFDY
-967 VIKEDISESVYNA
+967 VIKEDISESVYDA
-980 KTASATA
+980 KTANATA
-987 SAADEYEETKRVE
+987 SASDEYEETKRVE

-1006 GLAITPDENKP
+1006 GLATTPDEGKP

-1122 VDSTDWKEYVF
+1122 VNSTDWKEYVF

-1147 GDNAKDLSLKIRLG
+1147 GENAKDLSLKIRLG

-1185 VKADDFDKL
+1185 VKADEFDKH
-1194 VDDFKAEPANAGL
+1194 VNDFKAANTGL

-1249 AFGAIVIIAVA
+1249 AFGAIVVIAVA

>member
-1 MYYNAICIFYFYRT
+1 
-15 QRAHST
+15 
-21 HYTGVEMNKL
+21 MNKL

-50 LLAACNKNDDNKGST
+50 LLAACNKKTDDNKT
-65 EDNTSASPSFTNG
+65 PDNTSASPSFTNG

-140 NRLTDEEDAKNYNKD
+140 KRLTGEEDAKNYNKD

-225 FDAITVGEWTTY
+225 FDAITVGDWTTY

-286 VLPAGENVKT
+286 VLPTENVKT
-296 ITLSVPNGSFDYKT
+296 IALSVPNGSFDYKT

-322 TTDTNSNYGLVNKVD
+322 TTDTNSNYGLVNEVD

-345 VGEYKI
+345 VNEYAV
-351 DADALKDH
+351 DAAAVKG
-359 DKDHGNVFAIYNV
+359 HGSVFAIYNV
-372 AEARMGFYTTNP
+372 ADARMGFYTTNP

-398 LNTDYIESGSAYL
+398 LNTKYVENGKAYL

-420 DNTVIEIGKDAAN
+420 DNTVIEIAQKDSEN
-433 PGWKEHVFYVYANE
+433 NGWNEYTFYVYANE

-476 KIEETDDTTQTGDYV
+476 KIEETEETTQTGDNV

-497 PTDNKLTDAFV
+497 AADNKLTDAFV

-524 DGEEFSVDDKT
+524 DGEEFSADDKT
-535 PYVSSNFS
+535 PYVSPIFS
-543 ERNRKFTS
+543 ARNRKFTS
-551 AKATIAKFQ
+551 AKATLAKFQ

-751 KAVAGIVDVNRDA
+751 KAVAGIVDVNREN
-764 LLSNLA
+764 LLNNLA
-770 TKLGVPV
+770 TKLGITAEVLKAVPV
-777 DTLKTAPFE
+777 DANDKP
-786 CKEEDVETFG
+786 VETFG
-796 IYAGGDSYLFI
+796 IYAGGNSYLLI

-844 VMGDSKASVYLM
+844 VINGQASVYLM
-856 TDNNIAE
+856 TDNNISE

-927 GKYVKVDGAYE
+927 GKYVKKAANEYE

-943 THKDATETYNYS
+943 THKDATETYNYKD
-955 GSAKGGTVLFDY
+955 SAKGGTVLFDY

-1006 GLAITPDENKP
+1006 GLATTPDENKP

-1122 VDSTDWKEYVF
+1122 VNSTDWKEYVF

-1185 VKADDFDKL
+1185 VKADDFDKH
-1194 VDDFKAEPANAGL
+1194 VNDFKAAHADL

-1249 AFGAIVIIAVA
+1249 AFGAIVVIAVA

>member
-1 MYYNAICIFYFYRT
+1 
-15 QRAHST
+15 
-21 HYTGVEMNKL
+21 MNKL

-50 LLAACNKNDDNKGST
+50 LLAACNKKTDDNKT
-65 EDNTSASPSFTNG
+65 PDNTSASPSFTNG

-140 NRLTDEEDAKNYNKD
+140 KRLTGEEDAKNYNKD

-167 YYMYRSSEFSAAA
+167 YYMYRSSEFSVAA

-185 LQVDVRTANLDGGE
+185 LQVDVRTANLNGGE

-225 FDAITVGEWTTY
+225 FDAVTVGEWTTY

-286 VLPAGENVKT
+286 VLPTENVKT

-322 TTDTNSNYGLVNKVD
+322 TTDTNSNYGLVNEVD

-345 VGEYKI
+345 VNEYAV
-351 DADALKDH
+351 DAAAVKG
-359 DKDHGNVFAIYNV
+359 HGSVFAIYNV
-372 AEARMGFYTTNP
+372 ADARMGFYTTNP

-398 LNTDYIESGSAYL
+398 LNTKYVENGKAYL

-420 DNTVIEIGKDAAN
+420 DNTVIEIAQKDSEN
-433 PGWKEHVFYVYANE
+433 NGWNEYTFYVYANE

-518 PVTITG
+518 SVTITG
-524 DGEEFSVDDKT
+524 DGEEFSADDKT
-535 PYVSSNFS
+535 PYVSSIFS
-543 ERNRKFTS
+543 ARNRKFTS
-551 AKATIAKFQ
+551 AKATLAKFQ

-596 KDTNSAVKAIATFA
+596 KDVNSAAKAIATFA

-635 HTASLQEQ
+635 HTASLQNQ
-643 VVTFEISLGSGGAF
+643 DVTFEISLGSGGAF

-751 KAVAGIVDVNRDA
+751 KAVAGIVDVNREN
-764 LLSNLA
+764 LLNNLA
-770 TKLGVPV
+770 TKLGITAEVLKAVPV
-777 DTLKTAPFE
+777 DADDKP
-786 CKEEDVETFG
+786 VETFG
-796 IYAGGDSYLFI
+796 IYAGGSSYLLI

-868 KFENIEASTASQ
+868 KFENIGASTGVM

-901 LGLYLGGKDVDI
+901 LGLYLGGEDKDV

-927 GKYVKVDGAYE
+927 GKYVKKAANEYE

-943 THKDATETYNYS
+943 THKDATETYNYKD
-955 GSAKGGTVLFDY
+955 SAKGGTVLFDY

-987 SAADEYEETKRVE
+987 SASDEYEETKRVE

-1006 GLAITPDENKP
+1006 GLATTPDENKP

-1122 VDSTDWKEYVF
+1122 VNSTDWKEYVF

-1147 GDNAKDLSLKIRLG
+1147 GENAKDLSLKIRLG

-1185 VKADDFDKL
+1185 VKADEFDKH
-1194 VDDFKAEPANAGL
+1194 VDDFKAANAGL

-1226 KEPDKENNKD
+1226 KEPDKEGSKD

-1249 AFGAIVIIAVA
+1249 AFGAIVVIAVA

>member
-1 MYYNAICIFYFYRT
+1 
-15 QRAHST
+15 
-21 HYTGVEMNKL
+21 MNKL

-50 LLAACNKNDDNKGST
+50 LLAACNKKTDDNKT
-65 EDNTSASPSFTNG
+65 PDNTSASPSFTNG

-140 NRLTDEEDAKNYNKD
+140 KRLTGEEDAKNYNKD

-167 YYMYRSSEFSAAA
+167 YYMYRSSEFSVAA

-185 LQVDVRTANLDGGE
+185 LQVDVRTANLNGGE

-225 FDAITVGEWTTY
+225 FDAVTVGEWTTY
-237 SFIIDGKYNGSTSL
+237 SFIIDGKYNGNTSL

-286 VLPAGENVKT
+286 VLPTENVKT

-310 TSDYPYLYNRVT
+310 TSDYPYLYNRVP
-322 TTDTNSNYGLVNKVD
+322 TTDTNSNYGLVNEVD

-345 VGEYKI
+345 VNEYKVA
-351 DADALKDH
+351 ADAVKG
-359 DKDHGNVFAIYNV
+359 HGSVFAIYNV
-372 AEARMGFYTTNP
+372 ADARMGFYTTNP

-398 LNTDYIESGSAYL
+398 LNTKYVENGKAYL

-420 DNTVIEIGKDAAN
+420 DNTVIEIAQKDSEN
-433 PGWKEHVFYVYANE
+433 NGWNEYTFYVYANE

-457 GLGKDSDNKAKGYI
+457 GLGKDSDDKNKAKGYI

-476 KIEETDDTTQTGDYV
+476 KIEETDDTTQTGNNV

-497 PTDNKLTDAFV
+497 PADNKLTDAFV

-524 DGEEFSVDDKT
+524 DGEEFSADDKT
-535 PYVSSNFS
+535 PYVSSIFS
-543 ERNRKFTS
+543 ARNRKFTS

-596 KDTNSAVKAIATFA
+596 KDTNSAAKAIATFA

-635 HTASLQEQ
+635 HTASLQNQ
-643 VVTFEISLGSGGAF
+643 DVTFEISLGSGGAF

-715 YSDTKFFKDGGVNEK
+715 YSDTKFFKEGGLNDK

-751 KAVAGIVDVNRDA
+751 KAVAGIVDVNREN
-764 LLSNLA
+764 LLNNLA
-770 TKLGVPV
+770 GKLGITAEVLKAVPV
-777 DTLKTAPFE
+777 DANDKP
-786 CKEEDVETFG
+786 VETFG
-796 IYAGGDSYLFI
+796 IYAGGNSYLLI

-856 TDNNIAE
+856 TDNNISE

-868 KFENIEASTASQ
+868 KFENIGASTGVM

-901 LGLYLGGKDVDI
+901 LGLYLGGQDKDI

-927 GKYVKVDGAYE
+927 GKYVKKAANEYE

-943 THKDATETYNYS
+943 THKDATETYNYKD
-955 GSAKGGTVLFDY
+955 SAKGGTVLFDY

-987 SAADEYEETKRVE
+987 SAANEYEETKRVE

-1006 GLAITPDENKP
+1006 GLATTPDENKP

-1045 DYKAH
+1045 EYKAH

-1081 YKISVWAKLS
+1081 YKISIWAKLS

-1122 VDSTDWKEYVF
+1122 VNSTDWKEYVF

-1185 VKADDFDKL
+1185 AKADEFDQY
-1194 VDDFKAEPANAGL
+1194 VNDFKAANAGL

-1249 AFGAIVIIAVA
+1249 AFGAIVVIAVA

>member
-1 MYYNAICIFYFYRT
+1 
-15 QRAHST
+15 
-21 HYTGVEMNKL
+21 MNKL

-50 LLAACNKNDDNKGST
+50 LLAACNKKTDDNKT
-65 EDNTSASPSFTNG
+65 TDNTSASPSFTNG

-140 NRLTDEEDAKNYNKD
+140 KRLTGEEDAKNYNKD

-167 YYMYRSSEFSAAA
+167 YYMYRSSEFSVAA

-185 LQVDVRTANLDGGE
+185 LQVDVRTANLNGGE

-225 FDAITVGEWTTY
+225 FDAVTVGEWTTY

-286 VLPAGENVKT
+286 VLPTENVKT

-322 TTDTNSNYGLVNKVD
+322 TTDTNSNYGLVNEVD
-337 AKDGKITL
+337 AKDGKIKL
-345 VGEYKI
+345 VNEYTV
-351 DADALKDH
+351 DAAAVKG
-359 DKDHGNVFAIYNV
+359 HGSVFAIYNV
-372 AEARMGFYTTNP
+372 ADARMGFYTTNP

-398 LNTDYIESGSAYL
+398 LNTKYVENGKAYL

-420 DNTVIEIGKDAAN
+420 DNTVIEIAQKDSEN
-433 PGWKEHVFYVYANE
+433 NGWNEYTFYVYANE

-457 GLGKDSDNKAKGYI
+457 GLGKDSDDKNKAKGYI

-497 PTDNKLTDAFV
+497 PADNKLTDAFV

-524 DGEEFSVDDKT
+524 DGEEFSADDKT
-535 PYVSSNFS
+535 PYVSKNFS

-551 AKATIAKFQ
+551 AKATLAKFQ
-560 TKATLQKDTYYR
+560 TTATLEKDTYYR

-635 HTASLQEQ
+635 HTASLQNQ
-643 VVTFEISLGSGGAF
+643 DVTFEISLGSGGAF

-751 KAVAGIVDVNRDA
+751 KAVAGIVDVNREN
-764 LLSNLA
+764 LLNNLA
-770 TKLGVPV
+770 TKLGITAEVLKAVPV
-777 DTLKTAPFE
+777 DADDKP
-786 CKEEDVETFG
+786 VETFG
-796 IYAGGDSYLFI
+796 IYAGGNSYLLI

-856 TDNNIAE
+856 TDNNISE

-868 KFENIEASTASQ
+868 KFENIGASTASQ

-927 GKYVKVDGAYE
+927 GKYVKKAANEYE

-943 THKDATETYNYS
+943 THKDATETYNYKD
-955 GSAKGGTVLFDY
+955 SAKGGTVLFDY
-967 VIKEDISESVYNA
+967 VIKEDISESVYDA

-1006 GLAITPDENKP
+1006 GLATTPDKNKP

-1122 VDSTDWKEYVF
+1122 VNSTDWKEYVF

-1147 GDNAKDLSLKIRLG
+1147 GENAKDISLKIRLG

-1185 VKADDFDKL
+1185 VKADEFGKH
-1194 VDDFKAEPANAGL
+1194 VDDFKAAHADL

-1226 KEPDKENNKD
+1226 KEPDKEDNKN

-1249 AFGAIVIIAVA
+1249 AFGAIVVIAVA

>member
-1 MYYNAICIFYFYRT
+1 
-15 QRAHST
+15 
-21 HYTGVEMNKL
+21 MNKL

-42 LTLIVSVV
+42 LTLIVSVA
-50 LLAACNKNDDNKGST
+50 LLAACNKKPDDNKST
-65 EDNTSASPSFTNG
+65 DNTSASPSFTNG

-121 NLADYQNLGA
+121 NLVDYANLGA

-140 NRLTDEEDAKNYNKD
+140 KRLTGEEDAKNYNKD

-167 YYMYRSSEFSAAA
+167 YYMYRSSEFSVAA

-185 LQVDVRTANLDGGE
+185 LQVDVRTANLNGGE

-225 FDAITVGEWTTY
+225 FDAVTVGEWTTY

-286 VLPAGENVKT
+286 VLPTENVKT

-310 TSDYPYLYNRVT
+310 TSDYPYLYNRVP
-322 TTDTNSNYGLVNKVD
+322 TTDTNSNYGLVNEVD

-345 VGEYKI
+345 VNEYAV
-351 DADALKDH
+351 DAAAVKG
-359 DKDHGNVFAIYNV
+359 HGSVFAIYNV
-372 AEARMGFYTTNP
+372 ADARMGFYTTNP

-398 LNTDYIESGSAYL
+398 LNTKYVENGKAYL

-420 DNTVIEIGKDAAN
+420 DNTVIEIAQKDSEN
-433 PGWKEHVFYVYANE
+433 NGWNEYTFYVYANE

-497 PTDNKLTDAFV
+497 PADNKLTDAFV

-518 PVTITG
+518 SVTITG
-524 DGEEFSVDDKT
+524 DGEEFSADDKT
-535 PYVSSNFS
+535 PYVSSIFS
-543 ERNRKFTS
+543 AKNRKFTS
-551 AKATIAKFQ
+551 AKATLAKFQ

-596 KDTNSAVKAIATFA
+596 KDTNSAAKAIATFA

-635 HTASLQEQ
+635 HTASLQNQ
-643 VVTFEISLGSGGAF
+643 DVTFEISLGSGGAF

-751 KAVAGIVDVNRDA
+751 KAVAGIVDVNREN
-764 LLSNLA
+764 LLNNLA
-770 TKLGVPV
+770 TKIGITAEVLKAVPV
-777 DTLKTAPFE
+777 DADDKP
-786 CKEEDVETFG
+786 VETFG
-796 IYAGGDSYLFI
+796 IYAGGNSYLLI
-807 NSADVEGLAKESVRV
+807 NSADIEGLAKESVRV

-844 VMGDSKASVYLM
+844 VINGQASVYLM

-868 KFENIEASTASQ
+868 KFENIEASTGVA

-901 LGLYLGGKDVDI
+901 LGLYLGGQDKDI
-913 ALTDANMVLADGLN
+913 ALTDANMGLADGLN
-927 GKYVKVDGAYE
+927 GKYVKKAANEYE

-943 THKDATETYNYS
+943 THKDATETYNYKD
-955 GSAKGGTVLFDY
+955 SAKGGTVLFDY

-1006 GLAITPDENKP
+1006 GLATTPDENKP

-1122 VDSTDWKEYVF
+1122 VNSTDWKEYVF

-1185 VKADDFDKL
+1185 VKADEFDKH
-1194 VDDFKAEPANAGL
+1194 VNDFKAANTGL

-1249 AFGAIVIIAVA
+1249 AFGAIVVIAVA

>member
-1 MYYNAICIFYFYRT
+1 
-15 QRAHST
+15 
-21 HYTGVEMNKL
+21 MNKL

-50 LLAACNKNDDNKGST
+50 LLAACNKKPDDNKT
-65 EDNTSASPSFTNG
+65 TDNTSASPSFTNG

-105 EGSTLPKLETV
+105 EDSTLPKLETV

-140 NRLTDEEDAKNYNKD
+140 KRLTGEEDAKNYNKD

-167 YYMYRSSEFSAAA
+167 YYMYRSSEFSVAA

-185 LQVDVRTANLDGGE
+185 LQVDVRTANLNGGE

-225 FDAITVGEWTTY
+225 FDAVTVGEWTTY

-286 VLPAGENVKT
+286 VLPTENVKT

-322 TTDTNSNYGLVNKVD
+322 TTDTNSNYGLVNEVD

-345 VGEYKI
+345 VNEYTV
-351 DADALKDH
+351 DAAAV
-359 DKDHGNVFAIYNV
+359 KDHGSVFAIYNV
-372 AEARMGFYTTNP
+372 ADARMGFYTTNP

-398 LNTDYIESGSAYL
+398 LNTKYVENGSAYL

-420 DNTVIEIGKDAAN
+420 DNKIIDIGQKDN
-433 PGWKEHVFYVYANE
+433 EKTNGWNEYTFYVYANE

-457 GLGKDSDNKAKGYI
+457 GLGKDSGDKATGYI
-471 LVDDL
+471 LIDDL
-476 KIEETDDTTQTGDYV
+476 KIEETDDTTQPDAPNV

-497 PTDNKLTDAFV
+497 AEDNKLTEAFV
-508 NKSGTDINGV
+508 NKSGKDINGV

-524 DGEEFSVDDKT
+524 DGEEFSADDKT
-535 PYVSSNFS
+535 PYVSPIFS
-543 ERNRKFTS
+543 ARNRKFTS
-551 AKATIAKFQ
+551 AKATLAKFQ

-635 HTASLQEQ
+635 HTASLQKQ
-643 VVTFEISLGSGGAF
+643 AVTFEISLGSGGAF

-751 KAVAGIVDVNRDA
+751 KAVAGIVDVNREN
-764 LLSNLA
+764 LLNNLA
-770 TKLGVPV
+770 TKLGITAEVLKAVPV
-777 DTLKTAPFE
+777 DANDKP
-786 CKEEDVETFG
+786 VETFG
-796 IYAGGDSYLFI
+796 IYAGGDSYLLI

-856 TDNNIAE
+856 TDNNISE

-927 GKYVKVDGAYE
+927 GKYVKKAANEYE

-943 THKDATETYNYS
+943 THKDATETYNYKD
-955 GSAKGGTVLFDY
+955 SAKGGTVLFDY

-987 SAADEYEETKRVE
+987 SAANEYEETKRVE

-1006 GLAITPDENKP
+1006 GLATTPDENKP

-1122 VDSTDWKEYVF
+1122 VNSTDWKEYVF

-1185 VKADDFDKL
+1185 VKADEFDKH
-1194 VDDFKAEPANAGL
+1194 VNDFKAANTGL

-1226 KEPDKENNKD
+1226 KEPDNKD
-1236 SGKNF
+1236 SKDSSKNF

-1249 AFGAIVIIAVA
+1249 AFGAIVVIAVA
-1260 AFFIK
+1260 AFFLK

>member
-1 MYYNAICIFYFYRT
+1 
-15 QRAHST
+15 
-21 HYTGVEMNKL
+21 MNKL

-50 LLAACNKNDDNKGST
+50 LLAACNKKTDDNKT
-65 EDNTSASPSFTNG
+65 PDNTSASPSFTNG

-140 NRLTDEEDAKNYNKD
+140 KRLTDEEDAKNYNKD

-185 LQVDVRTANLDGGE
+185 LQVDVRTANLNGGE

-225 FDAITVGEWTTY
+225 FDAVTVGEWTTY

-286 VLPAGENVKT
+286 VLPTENVKT

-322 TTDTNSNYGLVNKVD
+322 TTDTNSNYGLVNEVD

-345 VGEYKI
+345 VNEYTV
-351 DADALKDH
+351 DAAAVEG
-359 DKDHGNVFAIYNV
+359 HGSVFAIYNV
-372 AEARMGFYTTNP
+372 ADARMGFYTTNP

-398 LNTDYIESGSAYL
+398 LNTKYVENGKAYL

-420 DNTVIEIGKDAAN
+420 DNTVIEIGQKDSEN
-433 PGWKEHVFYVYANE
+433 NGWNEYTFYVYANE

-457 GLGKDSDNKAKGYI
+457 GLGKDSGDKAKGYI

-476 KIEETDDTTQTGDYV
+476 KIEETDDTTQTGNNV

-524 DGEEFSVDDKT
+524 DGEEFSADDKT
-535 PYVSSNFS
+535 PYVSSIFS
-543 ERNRKFTS
+543 ARNRKFTS
-551 AKATIAKFQ
+551 AKATLAKFQ

-596 KDTNSAVKAIATFA
+596 KDVNSAAKAIATFA

-635 HTASLQEQ
+635 HTASLQNQ
-643 VVTFEISLGSGGAF
+643 DVTFEISLGSGGAF

-670 NASLVETDYTK
+670 NVSLVETDYTK

-751 KAVAGIVDVNRDA
+751 KAVAGIVDVNREN
-764 LLSNLA
+764 LLNNLA
-770 TKLGVPV
+770 TKLGITAEVLKAVPV
-777 DTLKTAPFE
+777 DANDKP
-786 CKEEDVETFG
+786 VETFG
-796 IYAGGDSYLFI
+796 IYAGGDSYLLI

-844 VMGDSKASVYLM
+844 VINGQASVYLM

-868 KFENIEASTASQ
+868 KFENIGASTGVM

-927 GKYVKVDGAYE
+927 GKYVKKAANEYE

-943 THKDATETYNYS
+943 TPKDATETYNYKD
-955 GSAKGGTVLFDY
+955 SAKGGTVLFDY

-1006 GLAITPDENKP
+1006 GLATTPDENKP

-1122 VDSTDWKEYVF
+1122 VNSTDWKEYVF

-1185 VKADDFDKL
+1185 VKADGFDTF
-1194 VDDFKAEPANAGL
+1194 VETFKKDNPTIAK
-1207 TVNTVKY
+1207 VNTVKY

-1226 KEPDKENNKD
+1226 KEPDKEDNKD

-1249 AFGAIVIIAVA
+1249 AFGAIVVIAVA

>member
-1 MYYNAICIFYFYRT
+1 
-15 QRAHST
+15 
-21 HYTGVEMNKL
+21 MNKL

-65 EDNTSASPSFTNG
+65 EDSTSASPSFTNG

-121 NLADYQNLGA
+121 NLADYANLGA

-140 NRLTDEEDAKNYNKD
+140 KRLTDEEDAKNYNKD

-286 VLPAGENVKT
+286 VLPTENVKT

-322 TTDTNSNYGLVNKVD
+322 TTDTNSNYGLVNEVD

-345 VGEYKI
+345 VNDYAV
-351 DADALKDH
+351 DAAAVEG
-359 DKDHGNVFAIYNV
+359 HGSVFAIYNV
-372 AEARMGFYTTNP
+372 ADARMGFYTTNP

-420 DNTVIEIGKDAAN
+420 DNTIIPVGKDTEN

-457 GLGKDSDNKAKGYI
+457 GLGKDSGDKAKGYV

-497 PTDNKLTDAFV
+497 PTDNKLTDAFA

-524 DGEEFSVDDKT
+524 DGEEFSADDKT

-572 FSVWVRTVDVP
+572 FSIWVRTVDVP

-596 KDTNSAVKAIATFA
+596 KDTNSAAKAIATFA

-635 HTASLQEQ
+635 HTASLQNQ
-643 VVTFEISLGSGGAF
+643 DVTFEISLGSGGAF

-751 KAVAGIVDVNRDA
+751 KAVAGIVDVNREN
-764 LLSNLA
+764 LLNNLA
-770 TKLGVPV
+770 TKLGITAEVLKAVPV
-777 DTLKTAPFE
+777 DANDKP
-786 CKEEDVETFG
+786 VETFG
-796 IYAGGDSYLFI
+796 IYAGGDSYLLI

-844 VMGDSKASVYLM
+844 VINGQASVYLM
-856 TDNNIAE
+856 TDNNISE

-927 GKYVKVDGAYE
+927 GKYVKKAANEYE

-943 THKDATETYNYS
+943 THKDATETYNYKD
-955 GSAKGGTVLFDY
+955 SAKGGTVLFDY

-1006 GLAITPDENKP
+1006 GLATTPDENKP

-1122 VDSTDWKEYVF
+1122 VNSTDWKEYVF

-1249 AFGAIVIIAVA
+1249 AFGAIVVIAVA

>member
-1 MYYNAICIFYFYRT
+1 
-15 QRAHST
+15 
-21 HYTGVEMNKL
+21 MNKL

-50 LLAACNKNDDNKGST
+50 LLAACNKKTDDNKT
-65 EDNTSASPSFTNG
+65 TDNTSASPSFTNG

-121 NLADYQNLGA
+121 NLADYANLGA

-140 NRLTDEEDAKNYNKD
+140 KRLTDEEDAKNYNKD

-286 VLPAGENVKT
+286 VLPTENVKT

-322 TTDTNSNYGLVNKVD
+322 TTDTNSNYGLVNEVD

-345 VGEYKI
+345 VNEYAV
-351 DADALKDH
+351 DAAAVEG
-359 DKDHGNVFAIYNV
+359 HGSVFAIYNV
-372 AEARMGFYTTNP
+372 ADARMGFYTTNP

-420 DNTVIEIGKDAAN
+420 DNTIIPVGKDTEN

-457 GLGKDSDNKAKGYI
+457 GLGKDSGDKAKGYV

-497 PTDNKLTDAFV
+497 PTDNKLTDAFA

-524 DGEEFSVDDKT
+524 DGEEFSTDDKT

-596 KDTNSAVKAIATFA
+596 KDTNSAAKAIATFA

-635 HTASLQEQ
+635 HTASLQNQ
-643 VVTFEISLGSGGAF
+643 DVTFEISLGSGGAF

-751 KAVAGIVDVNRDA
+751 KAVAGIVDVNREA
-764 LLSNLA
+764 LLNNLA

-796 IYAGGDSYLFI
+796 IYAGGDSYLLI

-868 KFENIEASTASQ
+868 KFENIEASMASQ

-913 ALTDANMVLADGLN
+913 ALTDANMVATGGLN
-927 GKYVKVDGAYE
+927 GKYVKKAANEYE

-943 THKDATETYNYS
+943 THKDATETYNYKD
-955 GSAKGGTVLFDY
+955 SAKGGTVLFDY

-1006 GLAITPDENKP
+1006 GLATTPDENKP

-1122 VDSTDWKEYVF
+1122 VNSTEWKEYVF

-1147 GDNAKDLSLKIRLG
+1147 GENAKDLSLKIRLG

-1226 KEPDKENNKD
+1226 KEPDKEDNKD

-1249 AFGAIVIIAVA
+1249 AFGAIVVIAVA

>member
-1 MYYNAICIFYFYRT
+1 
-15 QRAHST
+15 
-21 HYTGVEMNKL
+21 MNKL

-50 LLAACNKNDDNKGST
+50 LLAACNKKTDDNKT
-65 EDNTSASPSFTNG
+65 PDNTSASPSFTNG

-140 NRLTDEEDAKNYNKD
+140 KRLTGEEDAKNYNKD

-167 YYMYRSSEFSAAA
+167 YYMYRSSEFSVAA

-185 LQVDVRTANLDGGE
+185 LQVDVRTANLNGGE

-225 FDAITVGEWTTY
+225 FDAVTVGEWTTY

-286 VLPAGENVKT
+286 VLPTENVKT

-322 TTDTNSNYGLVNKVD
+322 TTDTNSNYGLVNEVD

-345 VGEYKI
+345 VNEYAV
-351 DADALKDH
+351 DAAAVKG
-359 DKDHGNVFAIYNV
+359 HGSVFAIYNV
-372 AEARMGFYTTNP
+372 ADARMGFYTTNP

-398 LNTDYIESGSAYL
+398 LNTKYVENGKAYL

-420 DNTVIEIGKDAAN
+420 DNTVIEIGQKDSEN
-433 PGWKEHVFYVYANE
+433 NGWNEYTFYVYANE

-497 PTDNKLTDAFV
+497 AADNKLTDAFV

-524 DGEEFSVDDKT
+524 DGEEFSADDKT
-535 PYVSSNFS
+535 PYESIAFS
-543 ERNRKFTS
+543 TNNRKFTS
-551 AKATIAKFQ
+551 AKATLAKFQ

-596 KDTNSAVKAIATFA
+596 KDTNSAAKAIATFA

-635 HTASLQEQ
+635 HTASLQNQ
-643 VVTFEISLGSGGAF
+643 DVTFEISLGSGGAF

-751 KAVAGIVDVNRDA
+751 KAVAGIVDVNREN
-764 LLSNLA
+764 LLNNLA
-770 TKLGVPV
+770 TKLGITAEVLKAVPV
-777 DTLKTAPFE
+777 DADDKP
-786 CKEEDVETFG
+786 VETFG
-796 IYAGGDSYLFI
+796 IYAGGDSYLLI

-856 TDNNIAE
+856 TDNNISE

-868 KFENIEASTASQ
+868 KFENIGASTGVM

-927 GKYVKVDGAYE
+927 GKYVKKAANEYE

-943 THKDATETYNYS
+943 THKDATETYNYKD
-955 GSAKGGTVLFDY
+955 SAKGGTVLFDY

-1006 GLAITPDENKP
+1006 GLATTPDENKP

-1122 VDSTDWKEYVF
+1122 VNSTDWKEYVF

-1185 VKADDFDKL
+1185 VKADEFDKH
-1194 VDDFKAEPANAGL
+1194 VNDFKAANTGL

-1249 AFGAIVIIAVA
+1249 AFGAIVVIAVA

>member
-1 MYYNAICIFYFYRT
+1 
-15 QRAHST
+15 
-21 HYTGVEMNKL
+21 MNKL

-65 EDNTSASPSFTNG
+65 EDSTSASPSFTNG

-87 KGYPY
+87 SGYPY

-140 NRLTDEEDAKNYNKD
+140 KRLTDEEDAKNYNKD

-286 VLPAGENVKT
+286 VLPTENVKT

-322 TTDTNSNYGLVNKVD
+322 TTDTNSNYGLVNEVD

-345 VGEYKI
+345 VNEYAV
-351 DADALKDH
+351 DAAAVKG
-359 DKDHGNVFAIYNV
+359 HGSVFAIYNV

-393 KVTVS
+393 KVTIS
-398 LNTDYIESGSAYL
+398 LNTDNVESGKAYL

-457 GLGKDSDNKAKGYI
+457 GLGKDSGDKATGYI

-476 KIEETDDTTQTGDYV
+476 KIEETDDTTQTGNYV

-497 PTDNKLTDAFV
+497 PADNKLTEAFV

-524 DGEEFSVDDKT
+524 DGEEFSADDKT
-535 PYVSSNFS
+535 PYVSTNFS

-551 AKATIAKFQ
+551 AKATLAKFQ

-583 STSGVVLTVYDGD
+583 STSGVVLTVYDGN
-596 KDTNSAVKAIATFA
+596 KDDNSAVKAIATFA

-635 HTASLQEQ
+635 HTASLQNQ
-643 VVTFEISLGSGGAF
+643 DVTFEISLGSGGAF

-777 DTLKTAPFE
+777 DTLKTAPFK

-796 IYAGGDSYLFI
+796 IYAGGDSYLLI

-856 TDNNIAE
+856 TDNNISE

-1006 GLAITPDENKP
+1006 GLATTPDQDKP

-1122 VDSTDWKEYVF
+1122 VNSTEWKEYVF

-1147 GDNAKDLSLKIRLG
+1147 GENAKDLSLKIRLG

-1185 VKADDFDKL
+1185 EEADTFDSFVEK
-1194 VDDFKAEPANAGL
+1194 FKKENADL

-1226 KEPDKENNKD
+1226 KEPDKEDSKD

-1249 AFGAIVIIAVA
+1249 AFGAIVVIAVA

>member
-1 MYYNAICIFYFYRT
+1 
-15 QRAHST
+15 
-21 HYTGVEMNKL
+21 MNKL

-50 LLAACNKNDDNKGST
+50 LLAACNKKTDDNKT
-65 EDNTSASPSFTNG
+65 PDNTSASPSFTNG
-78 NFRSYTTSD
+78 NFRSYTSSD

-140 NRLTDEEDAKNYNKD
+140 KRLTGEEDAKNYNKD

-185 LQVDVRTANLDGGE
+185 LQVDVRTANLNGGE

-286 VLPAGENVKT
+286 VLPTENVKT

-322 TTDTNSNYGLVNKVD
+322 TTDTNSNYGLVNEVD

-345 VGEYKI
+345 VNEYAV
-351 DADALKDH
+351 DAAAVKG
-359 DKDHGNVFAIYNV
+359 HGSVFAIYNV
-372 AEARMGFYTTNP
+372 ADARMGFYTTNP

-398 LNTDYIESGSAYL
+398 LNTDNVESGKAYL

-433 PGWKEHVFYVYANE
+433 PGWNEYTFYVYANE

-497 PTDNKLTDAFV
+497 PADNKLTDAFV

-518 PVTITG
+518 SVTITG
-524 DGEEFSVDDKT
+524 DGEEFSADDKT

-551 AKATIAKFQ
+551 AKATLAKFQ

-596 KDTNSAVKAIATFA
+596 KDLNSAAKAIATFA

-635 HTASLQEQ
+635 HTASLQNQ
-643 VVTFEISLGSGGAF
+643 DVTFEISLGSGGAF

-751 KAVAGIVDVNRDA
+751 KAVAGIVDVNREN
-764 LLSNLA
+764 LLNNLA
-770 TKLGVPV
+770 TKIGITAEVLKAVPV
-777 DTLKTAPFE
+777 DANDKP
-786 CKEEDVETFG
+786 VETFG
-796 IYAGGDSYLFI
+796 IYAGGSSYLLI

-856 TDNNIAE
+856 TDNNISE

-868 KFENIEASTASQ
+868 KFENIEASTGVM

-901 LGLYLGGKDVDI
+901 LGLYLGGQDKDI

-927 GKYVKVDGAYE
+927 GKYVKKAANEYE

-943 THKDATETYNYS
+943 THKDATETYNYKD
-955 GSAKGGTVLFDY
+955 SAKGGTVLFDY

-1006 GLAITPDENKP
+1006 GLATTPDEDKP

-1122 VDSTDWKEYVF
+1122 VNSTDWKEYVF

-1147 GDNAKDLSLKIRLG
+1147 GENAKDLSLKIRLG

-1185 VKADDFDKL
+1185 VKADEFDKH
-1194 VDDFKAEPANAGL
+1194 VNDFKAAHADL

-1226 KEPDKENNKD
+1226 KEPGKEDNKN

-1249 AFGAIVIIAVA
+1249 AFGAIVVIAVA

>member
-1 MYYNAICIFYFYRT
+1 
-15 QRAHST
+15 
-21 HYTGVEMNKL
+21 MNKL

-50 LLAACNKNDDNKGST
+50 LLAACNKKTDDNKT
-65 EDNTSASPSFTNG
+65 TDNTSASPSFTNG

-140 NRLTDEEDAKNYNKD
+140 KRLTGEEDAKNYNKD

-167 YYMYRSSEFSAAA
+167 YYMYRSSEFSVAA

-185 LQVDVRTANLDGGE
+185 LQVDVRTANLNGGE

-225 FDAITVGEWTTY
+225 FDAVTVGEWTTY

-286 VLPAGENVKT
+286 VLPTENVKT

-322 TTDTNSNYGLVNKVD
+322 TTDTNSNYGLVNEVD

-345 VGEYKI
+345 VNEYTV
-351 DADALKDH
+351 DAAAVKG
-359 DKDHGNVFAIYNV
+359 HGSVFAIYNV
-372 AEARMGFYTTNP
+372 ADARMGFYTTNP

-398 LNTDYIESGSAYL
+398 LNTKYVENGKAYL

-420 DNTVIEIGKDAAN
+420 DNTVIEIAQKDSEN
-433 PGWKEHVFYVYANE
+433 NGWNEYTFYVYANE

-497 PTDNKLTDAFV
+497 PADNKLTDAFV

-518 PVTITG
+518 SVTITG
-524 DGEEFSVDDKT
+524 NGEEFSADDKT
-535 PYVSSNFS
+535 PYESTAFS
-543 ERNRKFTS
+543 TNNRKFTS
-551 AKATIAKFQ
+551 AKATLAKFQ

-596 KDTNSAVKAIATFA
+596 KDTNSAAKAIATFA

-635 HTASLQEQ
+635 HTASLQNQE
-643 VVTFEISLGSGGAF
+643 VTFEISLGSGGAF

-751 KAVAGIVDVNRDA
+751 KAVAGIVDVNREN
-764 LLSNLA
+764 LLNNLA
-770 TKLGVPV
+770 TKLGITAEVLKAVPV
-777 DTLKTAPFE
+777 KCDAD
-786 CKEEDVETFG
+786 DVETFG
-796 IYAGGDSYLFI
+796 IYAGGDSYLLI

-868 KFENIEASTASQ
+868 KFENIGASTGVA

-901 LGLYLGGKDVDI
+901 LGLYLGGQDKDI

-927 GKYVKVDGAYE
+927 GKYVKKAANEYE

-943 THKDATETYNYS
+943 THKDATETYNYKD
-955 GSAKGGTVLFDY
+955 SAKGGTVLFDY

-1006 GLAITPDENKP
+1006 GLATTPDENKP

-1122 VDSTDWKEYVF
+1122 VNSTEWKEYVF

-1147 GDNAKDLSLKIRLG
+1147 GENAKDLSLKIRLG

-1185 VKADDFDKL
+1185 VKADEFDKH
-1194 VDDFKAEPANAGL
+1194 VNDFKAANTGL

-1249 AFGAIVIIAVA
+1249 AFGAIVVIAVA

>member
-1 MYYNAICIFYFYRT
+1 
-15 QRAHST
+15 
-21 HYTGVEMNKL
+21 MNKL

-50 LLAACNKNDDNKGST
+50 LLAACNKKTDDNKT
-65 EDNTSASPSFTNG
+65 TDNTSASPSFTNG

-140 NRLTDEEDAKNYNKD
+140 KRLTDEEDAKNYNKD

-167 YYMYRSSEFSAAA
+167 YYMYRSSEFSVAA

-185 LQVDVRTANLDGGE
+185 LRVDVRTANLNGGE

-225 FDAITVGEWTTY
+225 FDAVTVGEWTTY

-286 VLPAGENVKT
+286 VLPTENVKT

-322 TTDTNSNYGLVNKVD
+322 TTDTNSNYGLVNEVD

-345 VGEYKI
+345 VNEYAV
-351 DADALKDH
+351 DAAAV
-359 DKDHGNVFAIYNV
+359 KDHGSVFAIYNV
-372 AEARMGFYTTNP
+372 ADARMGFYTTNP

-398 LNTDYIESGSAYL
+398 LNTKYVENGKAYL

-420 DNTVIEIGKDAAN
+420 DNTVIEIAQKDSEN
-433 PGWKEHVFYVYANE
+433 NGWNEYTFYVYANE

-476 KIEETDDTTQTGDYV
+476 KIEETDDISQTGDNV
-491 TDNRFK
+491 TNSRFK
-497 PTDNKLTDAFV
+497 PEDNKLTDAFV

-524 DGEEFSVDDKT
+524 DGEEFSADDKT
-535 PYVSSNFS
+535 PYVSSIFS
-543 ERNRKFTS
+543 ARNRKFTS
-551 AKATIAKFQ
+551 AKATLAKFQ

-596 KDTNSAVKAIATFA
+596 KDVNSAAKAIATFA

-635 HTASLQEQ
+635 HTASLQNQ
-643 VVTFEISLGSGGAF
+643 DVTFEISLGSGGAF

-715 YSDTKFFKDGGVNEK
+715 YSDTKFFKDGGLNDK

-751 KAVAGIVDVNRDA
+751 KAVAGIVDVNREN
-764 LLSNLA
+764 LLNNLA
-770 TKLGVPV
+770 TKIGITAEVLKAVPV
-777 DTLKTAPFE
+777 DANDKP
-786 CKEEDVETFG
+786 VETFG
-796 IYAGGDSYLFI
+796 IYAGGNSYLLI

-844 VMGDSKASVYLM
+844 VINGQASVYLM
-856 TDNNIAE
+856 TDNNISE

-927 GKYVKVDGAYE
+927 GKYVKKAANEYE

-943 THKDATETYNYS
+943 THKDATETYNYKD
-955 GSAKGGTVLFDY
+955 SAKGGTVLFDY

-1006 GLAITPDENKP
+1006 GLATTPDQDKP

-1122 VDSTDWKEYVF
+1122 VNSTDWKEYVF

-1185 VKADDFDKL
+1185 VKADEFDKH
-1194 VDDFKAEPANAGL
+1194 VSDFKAANTGL

-1249 AFGAIVIIAVA
+1249 AFGAIVVIAVA

>member
-1 MYYNAICIFYFYRT
+1 
-15 QRAHST
+15 
-21 HYTGVEMNKL
+21 MNKL

-50 LLAACNKNDDNKGST
+50 LLAACNKKTDDNKT
-65 EDNTSASPSFTNG
+65 PDNTSASPSFTNG

-121 NLADYQNLGA
+121 NLADYANLGA

-140 NRLTDEEDAKNYNKD
+140 KRLTGEEDAKNYNKD

-185 LQVDVRTANLDGGE
+185 LQVDVRTANLNGGE

-286 VLPAGENVKT
+286 VLPTENVKT

-322 TTDTNSNYGLVNKVD
+322 TTDTNSNYGLVNEVD

-345 VGEYKI
+345 VNEYTV
-351 DADALKDH
+351 DAAAVEG
-359 DKDHGNVFAIYNV
+359 HGSVFAIYNV
-372 AEARMGFYTTNP
+372 ADARMGFYTTNP

-398 LNTDYIESGSAYL
+398 LNTKYVENGKAYL

-420 DNTVIEIGKDAAN
+420 DNTVIEIAQKDSEN
-433 PGWKEHVFYVYANE
+433 NGWNEYTFYVYANE

-457 GLGKDSDNKAKGYI
+457 GLGKDSGDKAKGYI

-491 TDNRFK
+491 TNNRFK
-497 PTDNKLTDAFV
+497 AADNKLTDAFA

-524 DGEEFSVDDKT
+524 DGEEFSADDKT
-535 PYVSSNFS
+535 PYESTAFS
-543 ERNRKFTS
+543 TNNRKFTS
-551 AKATIAKFQ
+551 AKATLAKFQ

-596 KDTNSAVKAIATFA
+596 KDVNSAAKAIATFA

-635 HTASLQEQ
+635 HTASLQNQ
-643 VVTFEISLGSGGAF
+643 DVTFEISLGSGGAF

-751 KAVAGIVDVNRDA
+751 KAVAGIVDVNREN
-764 LLSNLA
+764 LLNNLA
-770 TKLGVPV
+770 TKLGITAEVLKAVPV
-777 DTLKTAPFE
+777 DANDKP
-786 CKEEDVETFG
+786 VETFG
-796 IYAGGDSYLFI
+796 IYAGGNSYLLI

-844 VMGDSKASVYLM
+844 VINGQASVYLM
-856 TDNNIAE
+856 TDNNISE

-868 KFENIEASTASQ
+868 KFENIEASTGVA

-901 LGLYLGGKDVDI
+901 LGLYLGGQDKDI

-927 GKYVKVDGAYE
+927 GKYVKKAANEYE

-943 THKDATETYNYS
+943 THKDVKDTYNYN

-1006 GLAITPDENKP
+1006 GLATTPDENKP

-1122 VDSTDWKEYVF
+1122 VNSTDWKEYVF

-1147 GDNAKDLSLKIRLG
+1147 GENAKDLSLKIRLG

-1185 VKADDFDKL
+1185 VKADEFDKH
-1194 VDDFKAEPANAGL
+1194 VNDFKAAHADL

-1226 KEPDKENNKD
+1226 KEPGKEDNKN

-1249 AFGAIVIIAVA
+1249 AFGAIVVIAVA

>member
-1 MYYNAICIFYFYRT
+1 
-15 QRAHST
+15 
-21 HYTGVEMNKL
+21 MNKL

-50 LLAACNKNDDNKGST
+50 LLAACNKKPDDNKT
-65 EDNTSASPSFTNG
+65 TDNTSASPSFTNG

-140 NRLTDEEDAKNYNKD
+140 KRLTGEEDAKNYNKD

-185 LQVDVRTANLDGGE
+185 LQVDVRTANLNGGE

-225 FDAITVGEWTTY
+225 FDAVTVGEWTTY

-286 VLPAGENVKT
+286 VLPTENVKT

-322 TTDTNSNYGLVNKVD
+322 TTDTNSNYGLVNEVD

-345 VGEYKI
+345 VNEYKVA
-351 DADALKDH
+351 ADAVKG
-359 DKDHGNVFAIYNV
+359 HGSVFAIYNV
-372 AEARMGFYTTNP
+372 ADARMGFYTTNP

-398 LNTDYIESGSAYL
+398 LNTKYVENGKAYL

-420 DNTVIEIGKDAAN
+420 DNTVIEIAQKDSEN
-433 PGWKEHVFYVYANE
+433 NGWNEYTFYVYANE

-497 PTDNKLTDAFV
+497 PADNKLTDAFV

-518 PVTITG
+518 SVTITG
-524 DGEEFSVDDKT
+524 DGEEFSADDKT
-535 PYVSSNFS
+535 PYESTAFS
-543 ERNRKFTS
+543 TNNRKFTS
-551 AKATIAKFQ
+551 AKATLAKFQ

-596 KDTNSAVKAIATFA
+596 KDVNSAAKAIATFA

-635 HTASLQEQ
+635 HTASLQNQ
-643 VVTFEISLGSGGAF
+643 DVTFEISLGSGGAF

-751 KAVAGIVDVNRDA
+751 KAVAGIVDVNREN
-764 LLSNLA
+764 LLNNLA
-770 TKLGVPV
+770 TKIGITAEVLKAVPV
-777 DTLKTAPFE
+777 KCDAD
-786 CKEEDVETFG
+786 DVETFG
-796 IYAGGDSYLFI
+796 IYAGGDSYLLI
-807 NSADVEGLAKESVRV
+807 NSADVPGLAKESVRV

-868 KFENIEASTASQ
+868 KFENIEASTGVM

-901 LGLYLGGKDVDI
+901 LGLYLGGQDKDI

-927 GKYVKVDGAYE
+927 GKYVKKAANEYE

-943 THKDATETYNYS
+943 THKDATETYNYKD
-955 GSAKGGTVLFDY
+955 SAKGGTVLFDY

-980 KTASATA
+980 KPASATA
-987 SAADEYEETKRVE
+987 SAANEYEETKRVE

-1006 GLAITPDENKP
+1006 GLATTPDENKP

-1122 VDSTDWKEYVF
+1122 VNSTDWKEYVF

-1185 VKADDFDKL
+1185 VKADEFDKH
-1194 VDDFKAEPANAGL
+1194 VNDFKAANAGL

-1226 KEPDKENNKD
+1226 KEPDKENSKD

-1249 AFGAIVIIAVA
+1249 AFGAIVVIAVA
-1260 AFFIK
+1260 AFFLK

>member
-1 MYYNAICIFYFYRT
+1 
-15 QRAHST
+15 
-21 HYTGVEMNKL
+21 MNKL

-50 LLAACNKNDDNKGST
+50 LLAACNKKTDDNKT
-65 EDNTSASPSFTNG
+65 PDNTSASPSFTNG

-140 NRLTDEEDAKNYNKD
+140 KRLTDEEDAKNYNKD

-167 YYMYRSSEFSAAA
+167 YYMYRSSEFSVAA

-185 LQVDVRTANLDGGE
+185 LQVDVRTANLNGGE

-225 FDAITVGEWTTY
+225 FDAVTVGEWTTY

-286 VLPAGENVKT
+286 VLPTENVKT

-322 TTDTNSNYGLVNKVD
+322 TTDTNSNYGLVNEVD

-345 VGEYKI
+345 VNEYTV
-351 DADALKDH
+351 DAAAVKG
-359 DKDHGNVFAIYNV
+359 HGSVFAIYNV
-372 AEARMGFYTTNP
+372 ADARMGFYTTNP

-420 DNTVIEIGKDAAN
+420 DNTIIPVGKDTEN

-457 GLGKDSDNKAKGYI
+457 GLGKDSGDKAKGYI

-497 PTDNKLTDAFV
+497 PADNKLTDAFV

-524 DGEEFSVDDKT
+524 DGEEFSADDKT
-535 PYVSSNFS
+535 PYVSSIFS
-543 ERNRKFTS
+543 ARNRKFTS
-551 AKATIAKFQ
+551 AKATLAKFQ

-596 KDTNSAVKAIATFA
+596 KDVNSAAKAIATFA

-635 HTASLQEQ
+635 HTASLQNQ
-643 VVTFEISLGSGGAF
+643 DVTFEISLGSGGAF

-751 KAVAGIVDVNRDA
+751 KAVAGIVDVNREN
-764 LLSNLA
+764 LLNNLA
-770 TKLGVPV
+770 GKLGITAEVLKAVPV
-777 DTLKTAPFE
+777 DANDKP
-786 CKEEDVETFG
+786 VETFG
-796 IYAGGDSYLFI
+796 IYAGGDSYLLI
-807 NSADVEGLAKESVRV
+807 NSADVEGLAKESVRI

-844 VMGDSKASVYLM
+844 VINGQASVYLM

-868 KFENIEASTASQ
+868 KFENIVEASTASQ

-901 LGLYLGGKDVDI
+901 LGLYLGGEDKDV

-927 GKYVKVDGAYE
+927 GKYVKKAANEYE

-943 THKDATETYNYS
+943 THKDATETYNYKD
-955 GSAKGGTVLFDY
+955 SAKGGTVLFDY
-967 VIKEDISESVYNA
+967 VIKEDISESVYDA

-987 SAADEYEETKRVE
+987 SAANEYEETKRVE

-1006 GLAITPDENKP
+1006 GLATTPDENKP

-1045 DYKAH
+1045 EYKAH

-1057 IPYLNTAGASYYAS
+1057 IPYLHTAGASYYAS

-1122 VDSTDWKEYVF
+1122 VNSTDWKEYVF

-1147 GDNAKDLSLKIRLG
+1147 GENAKDLSLKIRLG

-1185 VKADDFDKL
+1185 VKADGFDNH
-1194 VDDFKAEPANAGL
+1194 VNDFKTAHADL

-1226 KEPDKENNKD
+1226 KEPGKEDNKD
-1236 SGKNF
+1236 SGKKF

-1249 AFGAIVIIAVA
+1249 AFGAIVVIAVA

>member
-1 MYYNAICIFYFYRT
+1 
-15 QRAHST
+15 
-21 HYTGVEMNKL
+21 MNKL

-50 LLAACNKNDDNKGST
+50 LLAACNKKTDDNKT
-65 EDNTSASPSFTNG
+65 TDNTSASPSFTNG

-140 NRLTDEEDAKNYNKD
+140 NRLTGEEDAKNYNKD

-286 VLPAGENVKT
+286 VLPTENVKT

-322 TTDTNSNYGLVNKVD
+322 TTDTNSNYGLVNEVD

-345 VGEYKI
+345 VNEYAV
-351 DADALKDH
+351 DAAAVEG
-359 DKDHGNVFAIYNV
+359 HGSVFAIYNV
-372 AEARMGFYTTNP
+372 ADARMGFYTTNP

-420 DNTVIEIGKDAAN
+420 DNTIIPVGKDTEN

-476 KIEETDDTTQTGDYV
+476 KIEETNDTTQTGDYV

-596 KDTNSAVKAIATFA
+596 KDTNSAAKAIATFA

-635 HTASLQEQ
+635 HTASLQNQ
-643 VVTFEISLGSGGAF
+643 DVTFEISLGSGGAF

-796 IYAGGDSYLFI
+796 IYAGGDSYLLI

-856 TDNNIAE
+856 TDNNISE

-1006 GLAITPDENKP
+1006 GLATTPDENKP

-1122 VDSTDWKEYVF
+1122 VNSTEWKEYVF

-1147 GDNAKDLSLKIRLG
+1147 GENAKDLSLKIRLG

-1249 AFGAIVIIAVA
+1249 AFGAIVVIAVA

>member
-1 MYYNAICIFYFYRT
+1 
-15 QRAHST
+15 
-21 HYTGVEMNKL
+21 MNKL

-50 LLAACNKNDDNKGST
+50 LLAACNKKTDDNKT
-65 EDNTSASPSFTNG
+65 TDNTSASPSFTNG

-140 NRLTDEEDAKNYNKD
+140 KRLTGEEDAKNYNKD

-286 VLPAGENVKT
+286 VLPTENVKT

-322 TTDTNSNYGLVNKVD
+322 TTDTNSNYGLVNEVD

-345 VGEYKI
+345 VNDYAV
-351 DADALKDH
+351 DAAAVEG
-359 DKDHGNVFAIYNV
+359 HGSVFAIYNV
-372 AEARMGFYTTNP
+372 ADARMGFYTTNP

-393 KVTVS
+393 KVTIS
-398 LNTDYIESGSAYL
+398 LNTDNVESGKAYL

-457 GLGKDSDNKAKGYI
+457 GLGKDSGDKATGYI

-476 KIEETDDTTQTGDYV
+476 KIEETDDTTQTGNYV

-497 PTDNKLTDAFV
+497 PADNKLTEAFV

-524 DGEEFSVDDKT
+524 DGEEFSADDKT
-535 PYVSSNFS
+535 PYVSTNFS

-551 AKATIAKFQ
+551 AKATLAKFQ

-583 STSGVVLTVYDGD
+583 STSGVVLTIYDGD
-596 KDTNSAVKAIATFA
+596 IIDKNSAAKAIATFA

-635 HTASLQEQ
+635 HTASLQNQ
-643 VVTFEISLGSGGAF
+643 DVTFEISLGSGGAF

-715 YSDTKFFKDGGVNEK
+715 YSDTKFFKDGGKDSNNTDAV
-730 GEFQSTS
+730 FQSTS

-751 KAVAGIVDVNRDA
+751 KAVAGIVDVNREN
-764 LLSNLA
+764 LLNNLA
-770 TKLGVPV
+770 TKLGVSV
-777 DTLKTAPFE
+777 DTLKNAPFTPAD
-786 CKEEDVETFG
+786 KDITTYGTFAGGSSYLLINSEDVP
-796 IYAGGDSYLFI
+796 
-807 NSADVEGLAKESVRV
+807 GLAQTYVRV

-856 TDNNIAE
+856 TDNNISE

-868 KFENIEASTASQ
+868 KFENIEASTGVA

-887 TFYVKTGFSSISAT
+887 TFYVKTGFSSINAT
-901 LGLYLGGKDVDI
+901 LGLYLGGLGGNANNVE
-913 ALTDANMVLADGLN
+913 LTDSNTVSATE
-927 GKYVKVDGAYE
+927 GKYVKDDNGKFIL
-938 VYNKN
+938 YNSSN
-943 THKDATETYNYS
+943 SSHKDKERFDYS
-955 GSAKGGTVLFDY
+955 GSPAKGGTVLFDY
-967 VIKEDISESVYNA
+967 IIKEDVKEQVYNE
-980 KTASATA
+980 KDEMEQSASASA
-987 SAADEYEETKRVE
+987 SADDVEEFKCVK

-1006 GLAITPDENKP
+1006 GLATTPDENKP

-1122 VDSTDWKEYVF
+1122 VNSTEWKEYVF

-1147 GDNAKDLSLKIRLG
+1147 GENAKDLSLKIRLG

-1185 VKADDFDKL
+1185 VKADEFDKH
-1194 VDDFKAEPANAGL
+1194 VNDFKAAHADL

-1249 AFGAIVIIAVA
+1249 AFGAIVVIAVA

>member
-1 MYYNAICIFYFYRT
+1 
-15 QRAHST
+15 
-21 HYTGVEMNKL
+21 MNKL

-50 LLAACNKNDDNKGST
+50 LLAACNKKTDDNKT
-65 EDNTSASPSFTNG
+65 PDNTSASPSFTNG

-105 EGSTLPKLETV
+105 EGSALPKLETV

-140 NRLTDEEDAKNYNKD
+140 KRLTGEEDAKNYNKD

-167 YYMYRSSEFSAAA
+167 YYMYRSSEFSVAA

-225 FDAITVGEWTTY
+225 FDAVTVGEWTTY

-286 VLPAGENVKT
+286 VLPTENVKT

-322 TTDTNSNYGLVNKVD
+322 TTDTNSNYGLVNEVD

-345 VGEYKI
+345 VNEYAV
-351 DADALKDH
+351 DAAAV
-359 DKDHGNVFAIYNV
+359 KDHGSVFAIYNV

-398 LNTDYIESGSAYL
+398 LNTKYVENGKAYL

-420 DNTVIEIGKDAAN
+420 DNTVIEIEQKDSEN
-433 PGWKEHVFYVYANE
+433 NGWNEYTFYVYANE

-457 GLGKDSDNKAKGYI
+457 GLGKDSDKNKAKGYI

-476 KIEETDDTTQTGDYV
+476 KIEETDDTTQTGNNV

-497 PTDNKLTDAFV
+497 PADNKLTDAFV

-524 DGEEFSVDDKT
+524 DGEEFSADDKT
-535 PYVSSNFS
+535 PYVSSIFS
-543 ERNRKFTS
+543 AKNRKFTS
-551 AKATIAKFQ
+551 AKATLAKFQ

-596 KDTNSAVKAIATFA
+596 KDVNSAAKAIATFA

-635 HTASLQEQ
+635 HTASLQNQ
-643 VVTFEISLGSGGAF
+643 DVTFEISLGSGGAF
-657 TSSTLFSG
+657 TSATLFSG

-701 SSETFTNGQFQKYN
+701 SGETFTNGQFQKYN

-751 KAVAGIVDVNRDA
+751 KAVAGIVDVNREN
-764 LLSNLA
+764 LLNNLA
-770 TKLGVPV
+770 TKLGITAEVLKAVPV
-777 DTLKTAPFE
+777 DADDKP
-786 CKEEDVETFG
+786 VETFG
-796 IYAGGDSYLFI
+796 IYAGGDSYLLI

-844 VMGDSKASVYLM
+844 VINGQASVYLM
-856 TDNNIAE
+856 TDNNISE

-868 KFENIEASTASQ
+868 KFENIVEASTASQ

-901 LGLYLGGKDVDI
+901 LGLYLGGQDKDI

-927 GKYVKVDGAYE
+927 GKYVKKAANEYE

-943 THKDATETYNYS
+943 THKDATETYNYKD
-955 GSAKGGTVLFDY
+955 SAKGGTVLFDY

-1006 GLAITPDENKP
+1006 GLATTPDENKP

-1147 GDNAKDLSLKIRLG
+1147 GENAKDLSLKIRLG

-1185 VKADDFDKL
+1185 VKADEFDKH
-1194 VDDFKAEPANAGL
+1194 VNDFKAAHADL

-1249 AFGAIVIIAVA
+1249 AFGAIVVIAVA

>member
-1 MYYNAICIFYFYRT
+1 
-15 QRAHST
+15 
-21 HYTGVEMNKL
+21 MNKL

-50 LLAACNKNDDNKGST
+50 LLAACNKKTDDNKT
-65 EDNTSASPSFTNG
+65 TDNTSASPSFTNG

-140 NRLTDEEDAKNYNKD
+140 KRLTDEEDAKNYNKD

-167 YYMYRSSEFSAAA
+167 YYMYRSSEFSVAA

-185 LQVDVRTANLDGGE
+185 LQVDVRTANLNGGE

-225 FDAITVGEWTTY
+225 FDAVTVGEWTTY

-286 VLPAGENVKT
+286 VLPTENVKT

-322 TTDTNSNYGLVNKVD
+322 TTDTNSNYGLVNEVD

-345 VGEYKI
+345 VNEYAV
-351 DADALKDH
+351 DAAAV
-359 DKDHGNVFAIYNV
+359 KDHGSVFAIYNV
-372 AEARMGFYTTNP
+372 ADARMGFYTTNP

-398 LNTDYIESGSAYL
+398 LNTKYVENGKAYL

-420 DNTVIEIGKDAAN
+420 DNTVIEIAQKDSEN
-433 PGWKEHVFYVYANE
+433 NGWNEYTFYVYANE

-497 PTDNKLTDAFV
+497 PADNKLTDAFV

-518 PVTITG
+518 SVTITG
-524 DGEEFSVDDKT
+524 DGEEFSADDKT
-535 PYVSSNFS
+535 PYESTAFS
-543 ERNRKFTS
+543 TNNRKFTS
-551 AKATIAKFQ
+551 AKATLAKFQ

-596 KDTNSAVKAIATFA
+596 KDVNSAAKAIATFA

-635 HTASLQEQ
+635 HTASLQNQ
-643 VVTFEISLGSGGAF
+643 DVTFEISLGSGGAF

-670 NASLVETDYTK
+670 NASLIETDYTK

-751 KAVAGIVDVNRDA
+751 KSVAGIVDVNREN
-764 LLSNLA
+764 LLNNLA
-770 TKLGVPV
+770 GKLGITAEVLKAVPV
-777 DTLKTAPFE
+777 KCDAD
-786 CKEEDVETFG
+786 DVETFG
-796 IYAGGDSYLFI
+796 IYAGGDSYLLI

-856 TDNNIAE
+856 TDNNISE

-868 KFENIEASTASQ
+868 KFENIEASTGVM

-927 GKYVKVDGAYE
+927 GKYVKKAANEYE

-943 THKDATETYNYS
+943 THKDATETYNYKD
-955 GSAKGGTVLFDY
+955 SAKGGTVLFDY

-987 SAADEYEETKRVE
+987 SAANEYEETKRVE

-1006 GLAITPDENKP
+1006 GLATTPDENKP

-1185 VKADDFDKL
+1185 VKADEFDKH
-1194 VDDFKAEPANAGL
+1194 VNDFKAANAGL

-1226 KEPDKENNKD
+1226 KEPDKEDSKD

-1249 AFGAIVIIAVA
+1249 AFGAIVVIAVA